1 MQLIFSF
8 FCMPTLVFKIAADYD
23 EVIKLRNEISKL
35 ESQLKKM
42 DVNKSPAAA
51 KALETQLAS
60 ARQQMMGL
68 VTEAAK
74 AGAVMENDLKKK
86 LNSASKASDE
96 LTEEIIKQRKIIRDT
111 QDDVRRLSDE
121 YSKMGKYS
129 PNSKAKLAELNA
141 AKAALNEQ
149 RYSLGELQDQQAR
162 NRLEVRKLTRE
173 YKEFAGGTNNADE
186 IVKSLTDSL
195 KRTAAEI
202 GGLVAI
208 KRFGSDVIEAT
219 GKMQQLQVALS
230 TILQDKSK
238 ADQLIADIVQFA
250 AKTPFNLDDVATGAK
265 QLLAYGSSADN
276 VVNELSMLGDVASG
290 LQIPIGQLIY
300 LYGTL
305 RTQGRAMTVDIRQF
319 AGRGI
324 PIYEELAKVLGV
336 SKDQVGEL
344 VKEGKVGFKEVE
356 QAFKNMTSEGGKFA
370 NLMESSAGTW
380 PQRLSNIED
389 TLFQKMNEF
398 GNKYKEVFEFGIG
411 TAEDLVESLDDMLSV
426 IGGLIAAYGTYKAA
440 LITAAVAQKA
450 VGFVESIRLIGM
462 YRKELGLATAAQ
474 QAFNVAS
481 KSNVYV
487 ALLAALVG
495 IGTAVYMFTKRT
507 NEATA
512 AQETLNSVNKK
523 ADEEFSKQAATV
535 DRLSGVLKSE
545 TSSLDQKKKALSDL
559 QSIIPS
565 YNASLDEEG
574 RLINNNT
581 EAIKSY
587 LTQLEKQIR
596 MKAAQEELEE
606 LYRKK
611 RTQEKQ
617 QKIATENYNEAK
629 SLYNS
634 SVTMTGS
641 ALQNR
646 GINTGVAVFSR
657 NSAVNNQLKDRANKA
672 KKELD
677 SVKKELG
684 ETVSAITELEK
695 EIEKSSLSD
704 KKEAPQSTISKE
716 VENTTQRI
724 KTLKQ
729 EIADLRSGKLQAEA
743 GKTVESAIKAKEKEL
758 QSAEKTLETLT
769 GARNKDVS
777 RENATTSAGG
787 KLSDLERKQAI
798 ERAKEAVDMEN
809 QVEQSRIDA
818 MADGGDKILAQ
829 RELNNK
835 KEMQAID
842 RSKEEYIQ
850 KEIQRQKEIFEATEE
865 LKAKQNPKYKKKS
878 FESSSVTVDTSM
890 FDSIYDN
897 TKNKQVNDRLKDEI
911 EANERYLKNYGT
923 FMQKRQAITDEYTR
937 KISEAT
943 TQGDKDIL
951 QKEMEKALSS
961 LDLEKLKQGINWELV
976 FGDLDKVSKESLN
989 KVKQQLRDFKNS
1001 EEYKNMAVDQKKV
1014 IDEALNNI
1022 QSTLI
1027 DKGGLLADLP
1037 EQLSE
1042 LAKAQEE
1049 LSQAQEEYN
1058 EAMRSGTDAQKEAAT
1073 KKLNDAQKKQ
1083 QNAQTNVQ
1091 KSTDKTT
1098 SNLITLS
1105 NVITQ
1110 LGSNSEMSLSQVG
1123 SLAGDVVDVFT
1134 EAGSKIGG
1142 IIGAAFSLLDAIG
1155 TQGLDGFVGN
1165 IFSSVF
1171 KSVGGIWDTLTFGGF
1186 SKLFGIGGNEK
1197 EVQDTINRL
1206 TDRNEK
1212 LQSAIESL
1220 TEEMKSSKGSEKSV
1234 AEYNKAIKYQEE
1246 YNKNVLAKAQ
1256 ANAGYHSS
1264 HHSWAY
1270 YMGWSESDIQW
1281 IRENVMAEFTGT
1293 NSLWQ
1298 MSPEQMELLRQN
1310 VDLWQKMA
1318 DSGKGGYGNSVV
1330 EALGEYADLAGNLE
1344 ELKEGLFEQLTGMSF
1359 DSMYDSFIDTLMDM
1373 DASAE
1378 DFADNISEYFMR
1390 AMLSDKIGN
1399 MYSQKLEDWW
1409 NRFGE
1414 SMKDGNL
1421 SESERNSLQNEYMGY
1436 VNEALKL
1443 RDELAAATGYDK
1455 TGSSSQ
1461 QSASSRGFGTEM
1473 THEDAGELSG
1483 RFTAVYESNLRIET
1497 AEQQQTV
1504 AITELRGSISA
1515 LTAQAT
1521 GMYNIADET
1530 RTILA
1535 NSYLELQQIRENTED
1550 SAKYLKDIK
1559 ADIAEV
1565 KRNTARL

>member
-1 MQLIFSF
+1 MA
-8 FCMPTLVFKIAADYD
+8 TLYFKVSSDW
-23 EVIKLRNEISKL
+23 EQVVKLRQECERL
-35 ESQLKKM
+35 EAQLKKM

-60 ARQQMMGL
+60 TRQQMMGL

-74 AGAVMENDLKKK
+74 AGAVMEKDFKSNIYNASQSVNDF
-86 LNSASKASDE
+86 
-96 LTEEIIKQRKIIRDT
+96 TQKIIDQKRVVKDVEHDVKRLGDAYKTALKRNPTGAAGLLSEYQSAKKTLDEEKATLFGLT
-111 QDDVRRLSDE
+111 QQQAEARLSVKRLKDE
-121 YSKMGKYS
+121 YAAFKEEAGETVEANEKMS
-129 PNSKAKLAELNA
+129 
-141 AKAALNEQ
+141 
-149 RYSLGELQDQQAR
+149 
-162 NRLEVRKLTRE
+162 V
-173 YKEFAGGTNNADE
+173 
-186 IVKSLTDSL
+186 SLTKVL
-195 KRTAAEI
+195 GII
-202 GGLVAI
+202 GGVTALKNFVTELVNV
-208 KRFGSDVIEAT
+208 RGQF
-219 GKMQQLQVALS
+219 QQLEIAFS
-230 TILQDKSK
+230 TMLKSK
-238 ADQLIADIVQFA
+238 EKADKLMSELVDIA
-250 AKTPFNLDDVATGAK
+250 AKTPFDLQGVASSAK
-265 QLLAYGSSADN
+265 QMIAYGSSAEN
-276 VVNELSMLGDVASG
+276 VGDELVMLGNVAAGVGS
-290 LQIPIGQLIY
+290 QLSEIAY

-305 RTQGRAMTVDIRQF
+305 RTQGRAYAVDIRQF

-336 SKDQVGEL
+336 TKDEVSGL

-356 QAFKNMTSEGGKFA
+356 QAFKNMTSESGIYY
-370 NLMESSAGTW
+370 NLMQEQSKSLTGQLSNLGDALDTMLNEIGKDTQGIASAGISG
-380 PQRLSNIED
+380 LKGLIENYE
-389 TLFQKMNEF
+389 TVGKIL
-398 GNKYKEVFEFGIG
+398 I
-411 TAEDLVESLDDMLSV
+411 
-426 IGGLIAAYGTYKAA
+426 GLIATYGTYKTA
-440 LITAAVAQKA
+440 LIVVRIAQDTLTARMELAILVTKAQMIAQKA
-450 VGFVESIRLIGM
+450 LNTVMKANPYVLVATV
-462 YRKELGLATAAQ
+462 LAGLVATMWAFHDSTTASEKAQ
-474 QAFNVAS
+474 QKFNEEQKNFANLEEERKKKIEELIRV
-481 KSNVYV
+481 
-487 ALLAALVG
+487 
-495 IGTAVYMFTKRT
+495 I
-507 NEATA
+507 
-512 AQETLNSVNKK
+512 QDET
-523 ADEEFSKQAATV
+523 ETEFSKIKAYEELQ
-535 DRLSGVLKSE
+535 RYSP
-545 TSSLDQKKKALSDL
+545 ALSSAYTREQLAVLNLAEANKELNKERDKN
-559 QSIIPS
+559 S
-565 YNASLDEEG
+565 YENILKNIQQWEEKIKSLNASLKNAGQGAPLIASQIESAKANLNKWKSALSEYNRLKKETEENSKPVEVKLMEA
-574 RLINNNT
+574 RSNREQIIREYNIARQILQEEQEKIKNFPFATIPIDVQIRFNNAQAALKGIDGT
-581 EAIKSY
+581 ISGLESQREASEKSY
-587 LTQLEKQIR
+587 QQAYKEA
-596 MKAAQEELEE
+596 KAVYEAKLKAVEDAKKGTESAYKKAVEELEAAEKSYKSLGGVTGDTLAKQENNAKKDAERQKKEQQQLAEE
-606 LYRKK
+606 LLQLRRTNQQEEINLMEEGSEKKRRQIELDYQREIDEIRKQRKK
-611 RTQEKQ
+611 WEDAQ
-617 QKIATENYNEAK
+617 
-629 SLYNS
+629 
-634 SVTMTGS
+634 
-641 ALQNR
+641 
-646 GINTGVAVFSR
+646 
-657 NSAVNNQLKDRANKA
+657 
-672 KKELD
+672 
-677 SVKKELG
+677 
-684 ETVSAITELEK
+684 
-695 EIEKSSLSD
+695 
-704 KKEAPQSTISKE
+704 
-716 VENTTQRI
+716 
-724 KTLKQ
+724 
-729 EIADLRSGKLQAEA
+729 
-743 GKTVESAIKAKEKEL
+743 
-758 QSAEKTLETLT
+758 
-769 GARNKDVS
+769 
-777 RENATTSAGG
+777 GG
-787 KLSDLERKQAI
+787 KLTSEQRDVLGN
-798 ERAKEAVDMEN
+798 RASNAMQSREKGLAEITETEN
-809 QVEQSRIDA
+809 QA
-818 MADGGDKILAQ
+818 A
-829 RELNNK
+829 
-835 KEMQAID
+835 
-842 RSKEEYIQ
+842 
-850 KEIQRQKEIFEATEE
+850 
-865 LKAKQNPKYKKKS
+865 
-878 FESSSVTVDTSM
+878 
-890 FDSIYDN
+890 
-897 TKNKQVNDRLKDEI
+897 I
-911 EANERYLKNYGT
+911 EANERYLKSYGT
-923 FMQKRQAITDEYTR
+923 FMQKRDAIIAEYTR
-937 KISEAT
+937 KISEAA

-951 QKEMEKALSS
+951 QKEMDKALSS
-961 LDLEKLKQGINWELV
+961 LDLEKLKQGINWELI

-1014 IDEALNNI
+1014 IDEALSNI

-1058 EAMRSGTDAQKEAAT
+1058 EAMRSGTDEQKEAAT
-1073 KKLNDAQKKQ
+1073 KKLNDAQKRQ
-1083 QNAQTNVQ
+1083 QNAQVNVQ

-1098 SNLITLS
+1098 SNLVTLS

-1110 LGSNSEMSLSQVG
+1110 LGSNSEISLSQVG
-1123 SLAGDVVDVFT
+1123 DLAGNIVDIFA
-1134 EAGSKIGG
+1134 EESEKLGG

-1155 TQGLDGFVGN
+1155 TQGLDGFTGN

-1281 IRENVMAEFTGT
+1281 IRENVMAEFTST
-1293 NSLWQ
+1293 DSLWQ
-1298 MSPEQMELLRQN
+1298 MSPEQMDLLRQN

-1318 DSGKGGYGNSVV
+1318 DSGKGGYGNAVV
-1330 EALGEYADLAGNLE
+1330 DALGEYADLAGNLE
-1344 ELKEGLFEQLTGMSF
+1344 ELKEGLFEQLTGISF

-1378 DFADNISEYFMR
+1378 DFADNLSEYFMR

-1455 TGSSSQ
+1455 AGSSSQ

-1515 LTAQAT
+1515 LTSQVT
-1521 GMYNIADET
+1521 GLYNIADET

>member
-1 MQLIFSF
+1 MA
-8 FCMPTLVFKIAADYD
+8 TLYFKVSSDW
-23 EVIKLRNEISKL
+23 EQVVKLRQECEKL
-35 ESQLKKM
+35 EAQLKKM

-60 ARQQMMGL
+60 TRQQMMGL

-86 LNSASKASDE
+86 LNSASKASDG

-173 YKEFAGGTNNADE
+173 YKEFASGTNNADE

-398 GNKYKEVFEFGIG
+398 GNKYKDVFEFGIG
-411 TAEDLVESLDDMLSV
+411 TAEDLVESLDDVLSV
-426 IGGLIAAYGTYKAA
+426 MGGLIAAYGSYKAA
-440 LITAAVAQKA
+440 LIAAAVAQKA
-450 VGFVESIRLIGM
+450 VGFIESIRLIGM

-474 QAFNVAS
+474 QTFNLAS

-523 ADEEFSKQAATV
+523 TDEEFSKQAATV
-535 DRLSGVLKSE
+535 DRLSGILKSE
-545 TSSLDQKKKALSDL
+545 TSSIDQKKKALSDL
-559 QSIIPS
+559 QTIIPS
-565 YNASLDEEG
+565 YNASLNEEG

-617 QKIATENYNEAK
+617 QKVATENYNEAK

-646 GINTGVAVFSR
+646 GVNTGVAVFSQ
-657 NSAVNNQLKDRANKA
+657 NSAVNNQLKDSTNKA

-677 SVKKELG
+677 SVNKELG

-704 KKEAPQSTISKE
+704 NKESPQSSISKE
-716 VENTTQRI
+716 VENATIRI

-758 QSAEKTLETLT
+758 QSTEKTLETLT
-769 GARNKDVS
+769 GISYKSENKKVVDS
-777 RENATTSAGG
+777 QQNLSDELLQLIRTNQQNEINLMEEGSEKKRRQIELDYQREIDEIRKQRKKWEDAQGG
-787 KLSDLERKQAI
+787 KLTSEQREVLGS
-798 ERAKEAVDMEN
+798 RASNAMQSREKGLAEITKAEN
-809 QVEQSRIDA
+809 QA
-818 MADGGDKILAQ
+818 A
-829 RELNNK
+829 
-835 KEMQAID
+835 
-842 RSKEEYIQ
+842 
-850 KEIQRQKEIFEATEE
+850 
-865 LKAKQNPKYKKKS
+865 
-878 FESSSVTVDTSM
+878 
-890 FDSIYDN
+890 
-897 TKNKQVNDRLKDEI
+897 I
-911 EANERYLKNYGT
+911 EANERYLKSYGT
-923 FMQKRQAITDEYTR
+923 FMQKRDAIIAEYTR
-937 KISEAT
+937 KISDAA

-951 QKEMEKALSS
+951 QKEMNKALSS
-961 LDLEKLKQGINWELV
+961 LDLEKLKQGINWELI

-1014 IDEALNNI
+1014 IDEALSNI

-1058 EAMRSGTDAQKEAAT
+1058 EAMRSGTDEQKEAAT
-1073 KKLNDAQKKQ
+1073 KKLNDAQKRQ
-1083 QNAQTNVQ
+1083 QNAQVNVQ

-1098 SNLITLS
+1098 SNLVTLS

-1110 LGSNSEMSLSQVG
+1110 LGSNSEISLSQVG
-1123 SLAGDVVDVFT
+1123 DLAGNIVDIFA
-1134 EAGSKIGG
+1134 EESEKLGG

-1155 TQGLDGFVGN
+1155 TQGLDGFVSN

-1281 IRENVMAEFTGT
+1281 IRENVMAEFTST
-1293 NSLWQ
+1293 DSLWQ
-1298 MSPEQMELLRQN
+1298 MSPEQMDLLRQN

-1318 DSGKGGYGNSVV
+1318 DSGKGGYGNAVV
-1330 EALGEYADLAGNLE
+1330 DALGEYADLAGNLE
-1344 ELKEGLFEQLTGMSF
+1344 ELKEGLFEQLTGISF

-1378 DFADNISEYFMR
+1378 DFADNLSEYFMR

-1455 TGSSSQ
+1455 AGSSSQ

-1515 LTAQAT
+1515 LTSQVT
-1521 GMYNIADET
+1521 GLYNIADET

>member
-1 MQLIFSF
+1 
-8 FCMPTLVFKIAADYD
+8 MPKLVFKVSSDYQ
-23 EVIKLRNEISKL
+23 EVIRLRQECEKL
-35 ESQLKKM
+35 EAQLKKM

-60 ARQQMMGL
+60 TRQQMMGL

-149 RYSLGELQDQQAR
+149 RYSLGELRDQQAR

-173 YKEFAGGTNNADE
+173 YKEFASGTNNADE

-202 GGLVAI
+202 GGLVAV

-411 TAEDLVESLDDMLSV
+411 TAEDLVESLDDVLSV
-426 IGGLIAAYGTYKAA
+426 MGGLIAAYGTYKAA

-487 ALLAALVG
+487 TLLAALVG

-523 ADEEFSKQAATV
+523 TDEEFSKQAATV
-535 DRLSGVLKSE
+535 DRLSGILKSE
-545 TSSLDQKKKALSDL
+545 TSSIDQKKKALSDL
-559 QSIIPS
+559 QTIIPS

-617 QKIATENYNEAK
+617 QKVATDNYNEAK

-646 GINTGVAVFSR
+646 GINTSVAVFSQ
-657 NSAVNNQLKDRANKA
+657 NSAVNNQLKDSANKA

-677 SVKKELG
+677 SVNKELG

-704 KKEAPQSTISKE
+704 NKESPQSSISKE
-716 VENTTQRI
+716 VENATKHI

-769 GARNKDVS
+769 GVSHKSENKKVVDNQQNLS
-777 RENATTSAGG
+777 DELLQLIRANQQDEINLMEEGSEKKRRQIELDYQREIDEIRKQRKKWEDAQGG
-787 KLSDLERKQAI
+787 KLTSEQREVLGSRASNAMQSREKGLAAI
-798 ERAKEAVDMEN
+798 TKAEN
-809 QVEQSRIDA
+809 QA
-818 MADGGDKILAQ
+818 A
-829 RELNNK
+829 
-835 KEMQAID
+835 
-842 RSKEEYIQ
+842 
-850 KEIQRQKEIFEATEE
+850 
-865 LKAKQNPKYKKKS
+865 
-878 FESSSVTVDTSM
+878 
-890 FDSIYDN
+890 
-897 TKNKQVNDRLKDEI
+897 I
-911 EANERYLKNYGT
+911 EANERYLKSYGT
-923 FMQKRQAITDEYTR
+923 FLQKRDAIITEYTR
-937 KISEAT
+937 KISEAA

-951 QKEMEKALSS
+951 QKEMDKALSS
-961 LDLEKLKQGINWELV
+961 LDLEKLKQRINWELI
-976 FGDLDKVSKESLN
+976 FGDLEKVSKESLN

-1014 IDEALNNI
+1014 IDEALSNI

-1058 EAMRSGTDAQKEAAT
+1058 EAMRSGTDEQKEAAT
-1073 KKLNDAQKKQ
+1073 KKLNDAQKRQ
-1083 QNAQTNVQ
+1083 QNAQVNVQ

-1098 SNLITLS
+1098 SNLVTLS

-1110 LGSNSEMSLSQVG
+1110 LGSNSEMSLSEIG
-1123 SLAGDVVDVFT
+1123 NLASDVVDVFT

-1155 TQGLDGFVGN
+1155 TQGLDGFIGN

-1171 KSVGGIWDTLTFGGF
+1171 KSAGGIWDTLTFGGF

-1256 ANAGYHSS
+1256 ANAGYHSK

-1293 NSLWQ
+1293 DSLWQ
-1298 MSPEQMELLRQN
+1298 MSPEQMDLLRQN

-1318 DSGKGGYGNSVV
+1318 NSGKGGYGNGVV
-1330 EALGEYADLAGNLE
+1330 DALGEYADLAGNLE
-1344 ELKEGLFEQLTGMSF
+1344 ELKEGLFEQLTGISF

-1378 DFADNISEYFMR
+1378 DFADNLSEYFMR
-1390 AMLSDKIGN
+1390 AILSDKIGN

-1421 SESERNSLQNEYMGY
+1421 NESERNSLQNEYMGY

-1455 TGSSSQ
+1455 AGSSSQ

-1515 LTAQAT
+1515 LTSQVT
-1521 GMYNIADET
+1521 GLYNIADET

-1535 NSYLELQQIRENTED
+1535 NSYLELQQIRENTGEIV
-1550 SAKYLKDIK
+1550 KPIK
-1559 ADIAEV
+1559 QMQADIAEV

>member
-1 MQLIFSF
+1 MA
-8 FCMPTLVFKIAADYD
+8 TLYFKVSSDW
-23 EVIKLRNEISKL
+23 EQVVKLRQECEKL
-35 ESQLKKM
+35 EAQLKKM

-129 PNSKAKLAELNA
+129 PNSKAKLAELNR

-173 YKEFAGGTNNADE
+173 YKEFSSGTNNADE

-208 KRFGSDVIEAT
+208 KKFGSDVIEAT
-219 GKMQQLQVALS
+219 GKMQQLQAALS

-411 TAEDLVESLDDMLSV
+411 TAEDLVESLDDVLSV
-426 IGGLIAAYGTYKAA
+426 MGGLIAAYGTYKAA

-474 QAFNVAS
+474 QAFNLAS

-487 ALLAALVG
+487 TLLAALVG
-495 IGTAVYMFTKRT
+495 IGTAIYMFTKRT

-523 ADEEFSKQAATV
+523 ADEEFSKLAATV

-559 QSIIPS
+559 QAIIPS
-565 YNASLDEEG
+565 YNASLNEEG
-574 RLINNNT
+574 KLINNNT

-611 RTQEKQ
+611 RVQEKQ
-617 QKIATENYNEAK
+617 QKVAMENYNEVK

-646 GINTGVAVFSR
+646 GVNTGVTVFSQ
-657 NSAVNNQLKDRANKA
+657 NSAVNNQLKDSANKA

-677 SVKKELG
+677 SVNKELG

-704 KKEAPQSTISKE
+704 NKESPQSSISKE
-716 VENTTQRI
+716 VENATKRI

-729 EIADLRSGKLQAEA
+729 EISNLRSGKLQAEA

-961 LDLEKLKQGINWELV
+961 LDLEKLKQGINWELI

-1014 IDEALNNI
+1014 IDEALSNI

-1073 KKLNDAQKKQ
+1073 KKLNDAQKRQ
-1083 QNAQTNVQ
+1083 QNAQVNVQ

-1098 SNLITLS
+1098 SNLVTLS

-1110 LGSNSEMSLSQVG
+1110 LGSNSEISLSQVG
-1123 SLAGDVVDVFT
+1123 DLAGNIVDIFA
-1134 EAGSKIGG
+1134 EESEKLGG

-1155 TQGLDGFVGN
+1155 TQGLDGFIGN

-1246 YNKNVLAKAQ
+1246 YNKNVLSKAQ
-1256 ANAGYHSS
+1256 ANAGYHSK

-1293 NSLWQ
+1293 DSLWQ
-1298 MSPEQMELLRQN
+1298 MSPEQMDLLRQN

-1318 DSGKGGYGNSVV
+1318 DSGKGGYGNAVV
-1330 EALGEYADLAGNLE
+1330 DALGEYADLAGNLE
-1344 ELKEGLFEQLTGMSF
+1344 ELKEGLFEQLTGISF

-1378 DFADNISEYFMR
+1378 DFANNLSEYFMR

-1455 TGSSSQ
+1455 AGSSSH

-1497 AEQQQTV
+1497 AEQQQTI
-1504 AITELRGSISA
+1504 AITELRGSIGS
-1515 LTAQAT
+1515 LTSQVT
-1521 GMYNIADET
+1521 GLYNIADET

-1535 NSYLELQQIRENTED
+1535 NSYLELQQIRENTGEIV
-1550 SAKYLKDIK
+1550 KPIK
-1559 ADIAEV
+1559 QMQADIAEV

>member
-1 MQLIFSF
+1 MA
-8 FCMPTLVFKIAADYD
+8 TLYFKVSSDYD
-23 EVIKLRNEISKL
+23 EVIRLRKECEKL
-35 ESQLKKM
+35 EAQLKKM
-42 DVNKSPAAA
+42 DVNKSPAAV

-129 PNSKAKLAELNA
+129 PNSKAKLAELNR

-173 YKEFAGGTNNADE
+173 YKEFSSGTNNADE

-195 KRTAAEI
+195 KRTAVEI

-208 KRFGSDVIEAT
+208 KKFGSDVIEAT

-305 RTQGRAMTVDIRQF
+305 RTQRRAMTVDIRQF

-356 QAFKNMTSEGGKFA
+356 QAFKNMTYEGGKFA

-411 TAEDLVESLDDMLSV
+411 TAEDLVESLDDVLS
-426 IGGLIAAYGTYKAA
+426 IMGGLIAAYGTYKAA

-450 VGFVESIRLIGM
+450 VGFVESIRLIVM

-487 ALLAALVG
+487 ALLATLVG
-495 IGTAVYMFTKRT
+495 IGTAIYMYTKRT
-507 NEATA
+507 NEATV

-559 QSIIPS
+559 QAIIPS

-611 RTQEKQ
+611 RVQEKQ
-617 QKIATENYNEAK
+617 QKVAMENYNEAK

-646 GINTGVAVFSR
+646 GVNTGVTVFSQ
-657 NSAVNNQLKDRANKA
+657 NSAVNNQLKDSANKA

-677 SVKKELG
+677 SVNKELG

-695 EIEKSSLSD
+695 EIEKSSLPD
-704 KKEAPQSTISKE
+704 NKESPQSSISKE
-716 VENTTQRI
+716 VENATIRI

-758 QSAEKTLETLT
+758 QSTEKTLETLT
-769 GARNKDVS
+769 GISYKSENKKVVDS
-777 RENATTSAGG
+777 QQNLSDELSQLIRTNQQNEINLMEEGSEKKRRQIELDYQREIDEIRKQRKKWEDAQGG
-787 KLSDLERKQAI
+787 KLTSEQREVLGS
-798 ERAKEAVDMEN
+798 RASNAMQSREKGLAEITKAEN
-809 QVEQSRIDA
+809 QA
-818 MADGGDKILAQ
+818 A
-829 RELNNK
+829 
-835 KEMQAID
+835 
-842 RSKEEYIQ
+842 
-850 KEIQRQKEIFEATEE
+850 
-865 LKAKQNPKYKKKS
+865 
-878 FESSSVTVDTSM
+878 
-890 FDSIYDN
+890 
-897 TKNKQVNDRLKDEI
+897 I
-911 EANERYLKNYGT
+911 EANERYLKSYGT
-923 FMQKRQAITDEYTR
+923 FMQKRDAIIAEYTR
-937 KISEAT
+937 KISDAA

-951 QKEMEKALSS
+951 QKEMNKALSS
-961 LDLEKLKQGINWELV
+961 LDLEKLKQGINWELI

-989 KVKQQLRDFKNS
+989 KVKQQLRGFKNS

-1014 IDEALNNI
+1014 IDEALSNI

-1058 EAMRSGTDAQKEAAT
+1058 EAMRSGTDEQKEAAT
-1073 KKLNDAQKKQ
+1073 KKLNDAQKRQ
-1083 QNAQTNVQ
+1083 QNAQVNVQ

-1098 SNLITLS
+1098 SNLVTLS

-1110 LGSNSEMSLSQVG
+1110 LGSNSEISLSQVG
-1123 SLAGDVVDVFT
+1123 DLAGNIVDIFA
-1134 EAGSKIGG
+1134 EESEKLGG

-1155 TQGLDGFVGN
+1155 TQGLDGFVSN

-1281 IRENVMAEFTGT
+1281 IRENIMAEFTGT
-1293 NSLWQ
+1293 DSLWQ
-1298 MSPEQMELLRQN
+1298 MSPEQMDLLRQN

-1318 DSGKGGYGNSVV
+1318 NSGKGGYGNSVV
-1330 EALGEYADLAGNLE
+1330 DALGEYADLAGNLE
-1344 ELKEGLFEQLTGMSF
+1344 ELKEGLFEQLTGISF

-1378 DFADNISEYFMR
+1378 DFADNLSEYFMR

-1455 TGSSSQ
+1455 AGSSSQ

-1504 AITELRGSISA
+1504 AITELRGSIGS
-1515 LTAQAT
+1515 LTSQVT
-1521 GMYNIADET
+1521 GLYNIADET

-1535 NSYLELQQIRENTED
+1535 NSYLELQQIRENTEN

-1565 KRNTARL
+1565 KRNTSRL

>member
-1 MQLIFSF
+1 MA
-8 FCMPTLVFKIAADYD
+8 TLYFKVSSDYD
-23 EVIKLRNEISKL
+23 EVIRLRKECEKL
-35 ESQLKKM
+35 EAQLKKM

-129 PNSKAKLAELNA
+129 PNSKAKLAELNR

-173 YKEFAGGTNNADE
+173 YKDFSSGTNNADE

-195 KRTAAEI
+195 KRTAVEI

-208 KRFGSDVIEAT
+208 KKFGSDVIEAT

-356 QAFKNMTSEGGKFA
+356 QTFKNMTSEGGKFA

-411 TAEDLVESLDDMLSV
+411 TAEDLVESLDDVLSV
-426 IGGLIAAYGTYKAA
+426 MGGLIAAYGTYKAA

-487 ALLAALVG
+487 TLLAALVG
-495 IGTAVYMFTKRT
+495 IGTAIYMFTKRT
-507 NEATA
+507 NEATV

-559 QSIIPS
+559 QAIIPS

-611 RTQEKQ
+611 RVQEKQ
-617 QKIATENYNEAK
+617 QKVAMENYNEAK

-646 GINTGVAVFSR
+646 GVNTGVTVFSQ
-657 NSAVNNQLKDRANKA
+657 NSAVNNQLKDSANKA

-677 SVKKELG
+677 SVNKELG

-704 KKEAPQSTISKE
+704 NKESPQSSISKE
-716 VENTTQRI
+716 VKNATKRI

-729 EIADLRSGKLQAEA
+729 EISNLRSGKLQAEA

-878 FESSSVTVDTSM
+878 FDSSSVTVDTSM

-923 FMQKRQAITDEYTR
+923 FLQKRQAITDEYTR

-976 FGDLDKVSKESLN
+976 FGDLEKVSKESLN

-1001 EEYKNMAVDQKKV
+1001 DEYKNMAVDQKKV

-1058 EAMRSGTDAQKEAAT
+1058 ETMRSGTDEQKEAAT
-1073 KKLNDAQKKQ
+1073 KKLNDAQKRQ
-1083 QNAQTNVQ
+1083 QNAQVNVQ

-1098 SNLITLS
+1098 SNLVTLS

-1110 LGSNSEMSLSQVG
+1110 LGSNSEISLSQVG
-1123 SLAGDVVDVFT
+1123 DLAGNIVDIFA
-1134 EAGSKIGG
+1134 EESEKLGG

-1155 TQGLDGFVGN
+1155 TQGLDGFIDN

-1206 TDRNEK
+1206 TNRNEK

-1256 ANAGYHSS
+1256 ANAGYHSK

-1293 NSLWQ
+1293 DSLWQ
-1298 MSPEQMELLRQN
+1298 MSPEQMDLLRQN

-1330 EALGEYADLAGNLE
+1330 DALGEYADLAGNLE
-1344 ELKEGLFEQLTGMSF
+1344 ELKEGLFEQLTGISF

-1378 DFADNISEYFMR
+1378 DFADNLSEYFMR

-1455 TGSSSQ
+1455 AGSSSQ

-1515 LTAQAT
+1515 LTSQVT
-1521 GMYNIADET
+1521 GLYNIADET

-1535 NSYLELQQIRENTED
+1535 NSYLELQQIRENTGEIV
-1550 SAKYLKDIK
+1550 KPIK
-1559 ADIAEV
+1559 QMQADIAEV
-1565 KRNTARL
+1565 KRNTSRL

>member
-1 MQLIFSF
+1 MA
-8 FCMPTLVFKIAADYD
+8 TLYFKVSSDW
-23 EVIKLRNEISKL
+23 EQVVKLRQECERL
-35 ESQLKKM
+35 EAQLKKM
-42 DVNKSPAAA
+42 DVNKSPTAA

-60 ARQQMMGL
+60 TRQQMMGL

-74 AGAVMENDLKKK
+74 AGAMMENDLKKK

-121 YSKMGKYS
+121 YSKMSKYS

-149 RYSLGELQDQQAR
+149 RYSIGELQDQQAR

-173 YKEFAGGTNNADE
+173 YKEFASGTNNADE

-195 KRTAAEI
+195 KRTALEI
-202 GGLVAI
+202 GGLAAI
-208 KRFGSDVIEAT
+208 KKFGSDVIEAT

-238 ADQLIADIVQFA
+238 AEQLIADIVQFA
-250 AKTPFNLDDVATGAK
+250 AKTQFNLDDVATGAK

-411 TAEDLVESLDDMLSV
+411 TAEDLVESLDDVLS
-426 IGGLIAAYGTYKAA
+426 IMGGLIAAYGTYKAA

-450 VGFVESIRLIGM
+450 VGFVESIQLIGM

-487 ALLAALVG
+487 TLLAALVG

-507 NEATA
+507 NEATV

-545 TSSLDQKKKALSDL
+545 TSSIDQKKKALSDL
-559 QSIIPS
+559 QTIIPS

-617 QKIATENYNEAK
+617 QKVATENYNEAK

-646 GINTGVAVFSR
+646 GVNTGVAVFSQ
-657 NSAVNNQLKDRANKA
+657 NSAVNNQLKDSANKA

-677 SVKKELG
+677 SVNKELG
-684 ETVSAITELEK
+684 ETVSAIKELEK

-704 KKEAPQSTISKE
+704 KKEAQHSTISEE
-716 VENTTQRI
+716 VENATIRI

-769 GARNKDVS
+769 GVSHKSENKKVVDNQQNLS
-777 RENATTSAGG
+777 DELLQLIRANQQEEINLMEEGSEKKRRQIELDYQREIDEIRKQRKKWEDAQGG
-787 KLSDLERKQAI
+787 KLTAEQREVLGS
-798 ERAKEAVDMEN
+798 RASNAMTSREKGLAEITETEN
-809 QVEQSRIDA
+809 QA
-818 MADGGDKILAQ
+818 A
-829 RELNNK
+829 
-835 KEMQAID
+835 
-842 RSKEEYIQ
+842 
-850 KEIQRQKEIFEATEE
+850 
-865 LKAKQNPKYKKKS
+865 
-878 FESSSVTVDTSM
+878 
-890 FDSIYDN
+890 
-897 TKNKQVNDRLKDEI
+897 I
-911 EANERYLKNYGT
+911 EANERYLKSYGT
-923 FMQKRQAITDEYTR
+923 FLQKRDAIIAEYTR

-951 QKEMEKALSS
+951 QKEMDKALSS

-1014 IDEALNNI
+1014 IDEALNKI

-1058 EAMRSGTDAQKEAAT
+1058 EAMRSGTDEQKEAAT
-1073 KKLNDAQKKQ
+1073 KKLNDAQKRQ
-1083 QNAQTNVQ
+1083 QNAQVNVQ

-1098 SNLITLS
+1098 SNLVTLS

-1110 LGSNSEMSLSQVG
+1110 LGSNSEISLSQVG
-1123 SLAGDVVDVFT
+1123 DLAGNIVDIFA
-1134 EAGSKIGG
+1134 EESEKLGG

-1246 YNKNVLAKAQ
+1246 YNKNVLSKAQ
-1256 ANAGYHSS
+1256 ANAGYHSK

-1293 NSLWQ
+1293 DSLWQ
-1298 MSPEQMELLRQN
+1298 MSPEQMDLLRQN

-1330 EALGEYADLAGNLE
+1330 DALGEYADLAGNLE
-1344 ELKEGLFEQLTGMSF
+1344 ELKEGLFEQLTGISF

-1378 DFADNISEYFMR
+1378 DFADNLSEYFMR

-1455 TGSSSQ
+1455 AGSSSK

-1483 RFTAVYESNLRIET
+1483 RFTAVYESNLRVET

-1504 AITELRGSISA
+1504 AITELRGSIGS
-1515 LTAQAT
+1515 LTSQVT
-1521 GMYNIADET
+1521 GLYNIADET

-1535 NSYLELQQIRENTED
+1535 NSYLELQQIRENTGEIV
-1550 SAKYLKDIK
+1550 KPIK
-1559 ADIAEV
+1559 QMQADIAEV

>member
-1 MQLIFSF
+1 
-8 FCMPTLVFKIAADYD
+8 MPKLVFKVSSDYQ
-23 EVIKLRNEISKL
+23 EVIRLRQECEKL
-35 ESQLKKM
+35 EAQLKKM

-60 ARQQMMGL
+60 TRQQMMGL

-149 RYSLGELQDQQAR
+149 RYSLGELRDQQAR

-173 YKEFAGGTNNADE
+173 YKEFASGTNNADE

-202 GGLVAI
+202 GGLVAV

-344 VKEGKVGFKEVE
+344 VKEGKVGFKEIE

-411 TAEDLVESLDDMLSV
+411 TAEDLVESLDDVLSV
-426 IGGLIAAYGTYKAA
+426 MGGLIAAYGTYKAA

-487 ALLAALVG
+487 TLLAALVG

-523 ADEEFSKQAATV
+523 TDEEFSKQAATV
-535 DRLSGVLKSE
+535 DRLSGILKSE
-545 TSSLDQKKKALSDL
+545 TSSIDQKKKALSDL
-559 QSIIPS
+559 QTIIPS

-617 QKIATENYNEAK
+617 QKVATDNYNEAK

-646 GINTGVAVFSR
+646 GINTSVAVFSQ
-657 NSAVNNQLKDRANKA
+657 NSAVNNQLKDSANKA

-677 SVKKELG
+677 SVNKELG

-704 KKEAPQSTISKE
+704 NKESPQSSISKE
-716 VENTTQRI
+716 VENATKHI

-769 GARNKDVS
+769 GVSHKSENKKVVDNQQNLS
-777 RENATTSAGG
+777 DELLQLIRANQQDEINLMEEGSEKKRRQIELDYQREIDEIRKQRKKWEDAQGG
-787 KLSDLERKQAI
+787 KLTSEQREVLGSRASNAMQSREKGLAAI
-798 ERAKEAVDMEN
+798 TKAEN
-809 QVEQSRIDA
+809 QA
-818 MADGGDKILAQ
+818 A
-829 RELNNK
+829 
-835 KEMQAID
+835 
-842 RSKEEYIQ
+842 
-850 KEIQRQKEIFEATEE
+850 
-865 LKAKQNPKYKKKS
+865 
-878 FESSSVTVDTSM
+878 
-890 FDSIYDN
+890 
-897 TKNKQVNDRLKDEI
+897 I
-911 EANERYLKNYGT
+911 EANERYLKSYGT
-923 FMQKRQAITDEYTR
+923 FLQKRDAIITEYTR
-937 KISEAT
+937 KISEAA

-951 QKEMEKALSS
+951 QKEMDKALSS
-961 LDLEKLKQGINWELV
+961 LDLEKLKQRINWELI
-976 FGDLDKVSKESLN
+976 FGDLEKVSKESLN
-989 KVKQQLRDFKNS
+989 KVKQQLRDFNNS

-1014 IDEALNNI
+1014 IDEALSNI

-1058 EAMRSGTDAQKEAAT
+1058 EAMRSGTDEQKEAAT
-1073 KKLNDAQKKQ
+1073 KKLNDAQKRQ
-1083 QNAQTNVQ
+1083 QNAQVNVQ

-1098 SNLITLS
+1098 SNLVTLS

-1110 LGSNSEMSLSQVG
+1110 LGSNSEMSLSEIG
-1123 SLAGDVVDVFT
+1123 NLASDVVDVFT

-1155 TQGLDGFVGN
+1155 TQGLDGFIGN

-1171 KSVGGIWDTLTFGGF
+1171 KSAGGIWDTLTFGGF

-1256 ANAGYHSS
+1256 ANAGYHSK

-1293 NSLWQ
+1293 DSLWQ
-1298 MSPEQMELLRQN
+1298 MSPEQMDLLRQN

-1318 DSGKGGYGNSVV
+1318 NSGKGGYGNGVV
-1330 EALGEYADLAGNLE
+1330 DALGEYADLAGNLE
-1344 ELKEGLFEQLTGMSF
+1344 ELKEGLFEQLTGISF

-1378 DFADNISEYFMR
+1378 DFADNLSEYFMR
-1390 AMLSDKIGN
+1390 AILSDKIGN

-1421 SESERNSLQNEYMGY
+1421 NESERNSLQNEYMGY

-1455 TGSSSQ
+1455 AGSSSQ

-1515 LTAQAT
+1515 LTSQVT
-1521 GMYNIADET
+1521 GLYNIADET

-1535 NSYLELQQIRENTED
+1535 NSYLELQQIRENTGEIV
-1550 SAKYLKDIK
+1550 KPIK
-1559 ADIAEV
+1559 QMQADIAEV

>member
-1 MQLIFSF
+1 MA
-8 FCMPTLVFKIAADYD
+8 TLVFRVSSDW
-23 EVIKLRNEISKL
+23 EQVVKLRQECEKL
-35 ESQLKKM
+35 EAQLKKM

-51 KALETQLAS
+51 RALETQLAS

-74 AGAVMENDLKKK
+74 VGATMERDFKNGIY
-86 LNSASKASDE
+86 SASQTVNNLSANITSQRGVIRQLQNE
-96 LTEEIIKQRKIIRDT
+96 LTLLKEKYRETVKSGGNTSGMSEQIKAQTDKLREQKDILFGLT
-111 QDDVRRLSDE
+111 QQQAEARLSVKRLKDE
-121 YSKMGKYS
+121 YAAFKEEAGETVEANEKMS
-129 PNSKAKLAELNA
+129 
-141 AKAALNEQ
+141 
-149 RYSLGELQDQQAR
+149 
-162 NRLEVRKLTRE
+162 V
-173 YKEFAGGTNNADE
+173 
-186 IVKSLTDSL
+186 SLTKVL
-195 KRTAAEI
+195 GVI
-202 GGLVAI
+202 GGVTALKNFATELVNV
-208 KRFGSDVIEAT
+208 RGQF
-219 GKMQQLQVALS
+219 QQLEIAFS
-230 TILQDKSK
+230 TMLKSK
-238 ADQLIADIVQFA
+238 EKADKLMSELVDIA
-250 AKTPFNLDDVATGAK
+250 AKTPFDLQGVASSAK
-265 QLLAYGSSADN
+265 QMIAYGSSAEN
-276 VVNELSMLGDVASG
+276 VGDELVMLGNVAAGVGS
-290 LQIPIGQLIY
+290 QLSEIAY

-305 RTQGRAMTVDIRQF
+305 RTQGRAYAVDIRQF

-336 SKDQVGEL
+336 TKDEVSGL

-356 QAFKNMTSEGGKFA
+356 QAFKNMTSESGIYY
-370 NLMESSAGTW
+370 NLMQEQSKSLTGQLSNLGDAWDTMLNEIGKDTQGIASAGISG
-380 PQRLSNIED
+380 LKGLIENYE
-389 TLFQKMNEF
+389 TVGKIL
-398 GNKYKEVFEFGIG
+398 I
-411 TAEDLVESLDDMLSV
+411 
-426 IGGLIAAYGTYKAA
+426 GLIATYGTYKTA
-440 LITAAVAQKA
+440 LIVVRIAQDTLTARMELAILVTKAQMIAQKA
-450 VGFVESIRLIGM
+450 LNTVMKANPYVLVATV
-462 YRKELGLATAAQ
+462 LAGLVATMWAFHDSTTASEKAQ
-474 QAFNVAS
+474 QKFNEEQKNFANLEEERKKKIEELIRV
-481 KSNVYV
+481 
-487 ALLAALVG
+487 
-495 IGTAVYMFTKRT
+495 I
-507 NEATA
+507 
-512 AQETLNSVNKK
+512 QDET
-523 ADEEFSKQAATV
+523 ETEFSKIKAYEELQ
-535 DRLSGVLKSE
+535 RYSP
-545 TSSLDQKKKALSDL
+545 ALSSAYTREQLAVLNLAEANKELNKERDKN
-559 QSIIPS
+559 S
-565 YNASLDEEG
+565 YENILKNIQQWEEKIKSLNASLKNAGQGAPLIASQIESAKANLNKWKSALSEYNRLKKETEENSKPVEVKLMEA
-574 RLINNNT
+574 RSNREQIIREYNIARQILQEEQEKIKNFPFATIPIDVQIRFNNAQAALKGIDGT
-581 EAIKSY
+581 ISGLESQREASEKSY
-587 LTQLEKQIR
+587 QQAYKEA
-596 MKAAQEELEE
+596 KAVYEAKLKAVEDAKKGTESAYKKAVEELEAAE
-606 LYRKK
+606 KSYKSLGGVTGDNLTKQENNAKKDAERKK
-611 RTQEKQ
+611 KEQQQVAEELLQLRRTNQQEE
-617 QKIATENYNEAK
+617 INLMEE
-629 SLYNS
+629 
-634 SVTMTGS
+634 GS
-641 ALQNR
+641 E
-646 GINTGVAVFSR
+646 
-657 NSAVNNQLKDRANKA
+657 
-672 KKELD
+672 KKRRQIELD
-677 SVKKELG
+677 YQREIDEIRKQRKKWED
-684 ETVSAITELEK
+684 A
-695 EIEKSSLSD
+695 
-704 KKEAPQSTISKE
+704 Q
-716 VENTTQRI
+716 
-724 KTLKQ
+724 
-729 EIADLRSGKLQAEA
+729 
-743 GKTVESAIKAKEKEL
+743 
-758 QSAEKTLETLT
+758 
-769 GARNKDVS
+769 
-777 RENATTSAGG
+777 GG
-787 KLSDLERKQAI
+787 KLTSEQREVLGS
-798 ERAKEAVDMEN
+798 RASNVMQSREKGLAEITKAEN
-809 QVEQSRIDA
+809 QA
-818 MADGGDKILAQ
+818 A
-829 RELNNK
+829 
-835 KEMQAID
+835 
-842 RSKEEYIQ
+842 
-850 KEIQRQKEIFEATEE
+850 
-865 LKAKQNPKYKKKS
+865 
-878 FESSSVTVDTSM
+878 
-890 FDSIYDN
+890 
-897 TKNKQVNDRLKDEI
+897 I
-911 EANERYLKNYGT
+911 EANERYLKSYGT
-923 FMQKRQAITDEYTR
+923 FMQKRDAIIAEYTR
-937 KISEAT
+937 KISEAA
-943 TQGDKDIL
+943 TQGDKGIL
-951 QKEMEKALSS
+951 QKEMDKALSS
-961 LDLEKLKQGINWELV
+961 LDLEKLKQGINWELI

-1014 IDEALNNI
+1014 IDEALSNI

-1049 LSQAQEEYN
+1049 LAKAQEEYN
-1058 EAMRSGTDAQKEAAT
+1058 EAMRSGTDEQKEAAT
-1073 KKLNDAQKKQ
+1073 KKLNDAQKRQ
-1083 QNAQTNVQ
+1083 QNAQVNVQ

-1098 SNLITLS
+1098 SNLVTLS

-1110 LGSNSEMSLSQVG
+1110 LGSNSEISLSQVG
-1123 SLAGDVVDVFT
+1123 DLAGNIVDIFA
-1134 EAGSKIGG
+1134 EESEKLGG

-1155 TQGLDGFVGN
+1155 TQGLDGFVSN

-1246 YNKNVLAKAQ
+1246 YNKNVLAKAE

-1293 NSLWQ
+1293 DSLWQ
-1298 MSPEQMELLRQN
+1298 MSPEQMDLLRQN

-1330 EALGEYADLAGNLE
+1330 DALGEYADLAGNLE
-1344 ELKEGLFEQLTGMSF
+1344 ELKEGLFEQLTGISF

-1378 DFADNISEYFMR
+1378 DFADNLSEYFMR

-1414 SMKDGNL
+1414 SMKDGNM

-1455 TGSSSQ
+1455 AGSSSQ

-1535 NSYLELQQIRENTED
+1535 NSYLELQQIRENTGEIV
-1550 SAKYLKDIK
+1550 KPIK
-1559 ADIAEV
+1559 QMQADIAEV

>member
-1 MQLIFSF
+1 MA
-8 FCMPTLVFKIAADYD
+8 TLYFKVSSDYD
-23 EVIKLRNEISKL
+23 EVIRLRKECEKL
-35 ESQLKKM
+35 EAQLKKM

-129 PNSKAKLAELNA
+129 PNSKAKLAELNR

-173 YKEFAGGTNNADE
+173 YKDFSSGTNNADE

-195 KRTAAEI
+195 KRTAVEI

-208 KRFGSDVIEAT
+208 KKFGSDVIEAT

-356 QAFKNMTSEGGKFA
+356 QTFKNMTSEGGKFA

-411 TAEDLVESLDDMLSV
+411 TAEDLVESLDDVLSV
-426 IGGLIAAYGTYKAA
+426 MGGLIAAYGTYKAA

-487 ALLAALVG
+487 TLLAALVG
-495 IGTAVYMFTKRT
+495 IGTAIYMFTKRT
-507 NEATA
+507 NEATV

-559 QSIIPS
+559 QAIIPS

-611 RTQEKQ
+611 RVQEKQ
-617 QKIATENYNEAK
+617 QKVAMENYNEAK

-646 GINTGVAVFSR
+646 GVNTGVTVFSQ
-657 NSAVNNQLKDRANKA
+657 NSAVNNQLKDSANKA

-677 SVKKELG
+677 SVNKELG

-704 KKEAPQSTISKE
+704 NKESPQSSISKE
-716 VENTTQRI
+716 VKNATKRI

-729 EIADLRSGKLQAEA
+729 EISNLRSGKLQAEA

-878 FESSSVTVDTSM
+878 FDSSSVTVDTSM

-923 FMQKRQAITDEYTR
+923 FLQKRQAITDEYTR

-976 FGDLDKVSKESLN
+976 FGDLEKVSKESLN

-1001 EEYKNMAVDQKKV
+1001 DEYKNMAVDQKKV

-1058 EAMRSGTDAQKEAAT
+1058 ETMRSGTDEQKEAAT
-1073 KKLNDAQKKQ
+1073 KKLNDAQKRQ
-1083 QNAQTNVQ
+1083 QNAQVNVQ

-1098 SNLITLS
+1098 SNLVTLS

-1256 ANAGYHSS
+1256 ANAGYHSK

-1293 NSLWQ
+1293 DSLWQ
-1298 MSPEQMELLRQN
+1298 MSPEQMDLLRQN

-1330 EALGEYADLAGNLE
+1330 DALGEYADLAGNLE
-1344 ELKEGLFEQLTGMSF
+1344 ELKEGLFEQLTGISF

-1378 DFADNISEYFMR
+1378 DFADNLSEYFMR

-1455 TGSSSQ
+1455 AGSSSQ

-1515 LTAQAT
+1515 LTSQVT
-1521 GMYNIADET
+1521 GLYNIADET

-1535 NSYLELQQIRENTED
+1535 NSYLELQQIRENTGEIV
-1550 SAKYLKDIK
+1550 KPIK
-1559 ADIAEV
+1559 QMQADIAEV
-1565 KRNTARL
+1565 KRNTSRL

>member
-1 MQLIFSF
+1 M
-8 FCMPTLVFKIAADYD
+8 
-23 EVIKLRNEISKL
+23 
-35 ESQLKKM
+35 
-42 DVNKSPAAA
+42 
-51 KALETQLAS
+51 
-60 ARQQMMGL
+60 
-68 VTEAAK
+68 
-74 AGAVMENDLKKK
+74 
-86 LNSASKASDE
+86 
-96 LTEEIIKQRKIIRDT
+96 
-111 QDDVRRLSDE
+111 
-121 YSKMGKYS
+121 
-129 PNSKAKLAELNA
+129 
-141 AKAALNEQ
+141 
-149 RYSLGELQDQQAR
+149 
-162 NRLEVRKLTRE
+162 
-173 YKEFAGGTNNADE
+173 
-186 IVKSLTDSL
+186 
-195 KRTAAEI
+195 
-202 GGLVAI
+202 
-208 KRFGSDVIEAT
+208 
-219 GKMQQLQVALS
+219 
-230 TILQDKSK
+230 
-238 ADQLIADIVQFA
+238 
-250 AKTPFNLDDVATGAK
+250 
-265 QLLAYGSSADN
+265 
-276 VVNELSMLGDVASG
+276 
-290 LQIPIGQLIY
+290 
-300 LYGTL
+300 
-305 RTQGRAMTVDIRQF
+305 
-319 AGRGI
+319 
-324 PIYEELAKVLGV
+324 
-336 SKDQVGEL
+336 
-344 VKEGKVGFKEVE
+344 
-356 QAFKNMTSEGGKFA
+356 
-370 NLMESSAGTW
+370 
-380 PQRLSNIED
+380 
-389 TLFQKMNEF
+389 
-398 GNKYKEVFEFGIG
+398 
-411 TAEDLVESLDDMLSV
+411 
-426 IGGLIAAYGTYKAA
+426 
-440 LITAAVAQKA
+440 ITAAVAQKA

-474 QAFNVAS
+474 QAFNLAS

-487 ALLAALVG
+487 TLLAALVG
-495 IGTAVYMFTKRT
+495 IGTAIYMFTKRT

-523 ADEEFSKQAATV
+523 TDEEFSKQAATV
-535 DRLSGVLKSE
+535 DRLSGILKSE
-545 TSSLDQKKKALSDL
+545 TSSIDQKKKALSDL
-559 QSIIPS
+559 QTIIPS
-565 YNASLDEEG
+565 YNASLNEEG

-617 QKIATENYNEAK
+617 QKVATENYNEAK

-646 GINTGVAVFSR
+646 GVNTGVAVFSQ
-657 NSAVNNQLKDRANKA
+657 NSAVNNQLKDSTNKA

-677 SVKKELG
+677 SVNKELG

-704 KKEAPQSTISKE
+704 NKESPQSSISKE
-716 VENTTQRI
+716 VENATIRI

-758 QSAEKTLETLT
+758 QSTEKTLETLT
-769 GARNKDVS
+769 GISYKSENKKVVDS
-777 RENATTSAGG
+777 QQNLSDELLQLIRTNQQNEINLMEEGSEKKRRQIELDYQREIDEIRKQRKKWEDAQGG
-787 KLSDLERKQAI
+787 KLTSEQREVLGS
-798 ERAKEAVDMEN
+798 RASNAMQSREKGLVEITKAEN
-809 QVEQSRIDA
+809 QA
-818 MADGGDKILAQ
+818 A
-829 RELNNK
+829 
-835 KEMQAID
+835 
-842 RSKEEYIQ
+842 
-850 KEIQRQKEIFEATEE
+850 
-865 LKAKQNPKYKKKS
+865 
-878 FESSSVTVDTSM
+878 
-890 FDSIYDN
+890 
-897 TKNKQVNDRLKDEI
+897 I
-911 EANERYLKNYGT
+911 EANERYLKSYGT
-923 FMQKRQAITDEYTR
+923 FMQKRDAIIAEYTR

-951 QKEMEKALSS
+951 QKEMDKALSS
-961 LDLEKLKQGINWELV
+961 LDLEKLKQGINWELI
-976 FGDLDKVSKESLN
+976 FGDLDKVSKKSLN
-989 KVKQQLRDFKNS
+989 KVKQQLREFKNS
-1001 EEYKNMAVDQKKV
+1001 DEYKNMAVDQKKV
-1014 IDEALNNI
+1014 VDEALSNI

-1058 EAMRSGTDAQKEAAT
+1058 EAMRSGTDEQKEAAT
-1073 KKLNDAQKKQ
+1073 KKLNDAQKRQ
-1083 QNAQTNVQ
+1083 QNAQVNVQ

-1098 SNLITLS
+1098 SNLVTLS

-1110 LGSNSEMSLSQVG
+1110 LGSNSEISLSQVG
-1123 SLAGDVVDVFT
+1123 DLAGNIVDIFA
-1134 EAGSKIGG
+1134 EESEKLGG

-1155 TQGLDGFVGN
+1155 TQGLDGFIGN

-1256 ANAGYHSS
+1256 ANAGYHSK

-1281 IRENVMAEFTGT
+1281 IRENVMAEFTST
-1293 NSLWQ
+1293 DSLWQ
-1298 MSPEQMELLRQN
+1298 MSPEQMDLLRQN

-1318 DSGKGGYGNSVV
+1318 DSGKGGYGNAVV
-1330 EALGEYADLAGNLE
+1330 DALGEYADLAGNLE
-1344 ELKEGLFEQLTGMSF
+1344 ELKEGLFEQLTGISF

-1378 DFADNISEYFMR
+1378 DFADNLSEYFMR

-1455 TGSSSQ
+1455 AGSSSQ

-1515 LTAQAT
+1515 LTSQVT
-1521 GMYNIADET
+1521 GLYNIADET

>member
-1 MQLIFSF
+1 MN
-8 FCMPTLVFKIAADYD
+8 A
-23 EVIKLRNEISKL
+23 EI
-35 ESQLKKM
+35 
-42 DVNKSPAAA
+42 N
-51 KALETQLAS
+51 
-60 ARQQMMGL
+60 
-68 VTEAAK
+68 
-74 AGAVMENDLKKK
+74 K
-86 LNSASKASDE
+86 LN
-96 LTEEIIKQRKIIRDT
+96 
-111 QDDVRRLSDE
+111 
-121 YSKMGKYS
+121 
-129 PNSKAKLAELNA
+129 
-141 AKAALNEQ
+141 
-149 RYSLGELQDQQAR
+149 
-162 NRLEVRKLTRE
+162 
-173 YKEFAGGTNNADE
+173 
-186 IVKSLTDSL
+186 
-195 KRTAAEI
+195 
-202 GGLVAI
+202 
-208 KRFGSDVIEAT
+208 
-219 GKMQQLQVALS
+219 
-230 TILQDKSK
+230 
-238 ADQLIADIVQFA
+238 
-250 AKTPFNLDDVATGAK
+250 
-265 QLLAYGSSADN
+265 
-276 VVNELSMLGDVASG
+276 
-290 LQIPIGQLIY
+290 
-300 LYGTL
+300 
-305 RTQGRAMTVDIRQF
+305 
-319 AGRGI
+319 
-324 PIYEELAKVLGV
+324 
-336 SKDQVGEL
+336 
-344 VKEGKVGFKEVE
+344 
-356 QAFKNMTSEGGKFA
+356 
-370 NLMESSAGTW
+370 
-380 PQRLSNIED
+380 
-389 TLFQKMNEF
+389 
-398 GNKYKEVFEFGIG
+398 
-411 TAEDLVESLDDMLSV
+411 
-426 IGGLIAAYGTYKAA
+426 
-440 LITAAVAQKA
+440 
-450 VGFVESIRLIGM
+450 
-462 YRKELGLATAAQ
+462 
-474 QAFNVAS
+474 
-481 KSNVYV
+481 
-487 ALLAALVG
+487 
-495 IGTAVYMFTKRT
+495 
-507 NEATA
+507 
-512 AQETLNSVNKK
+512 
-523 ADEEFSKQAATV
+523 
-535 DRLSGVLKSE
+535 
-545 TSSLDQKKKALSDL
+545 
-559 QSIIPS
+559 
-565 YNASLDEEG
+565 
-574 RLINNNT
+574 
-581 EAIKSY
+581 EAIKSASQSGAG
-587 LTQLEKQIR
+587 LSIQSLVNEKNNLI
-596 MKAAQEELEE
+596 
-606 LYRKK
+606 
-611 RTQEKQ
+611 KQ
-617 QKIATENYNEAK
+617 
-629 SLYNS
+629 
-634 SVTMTGS
+634 
-641 ALQNR
+641 R
-646 GINTGVAVFSR
+646 
-657 NSAVNNQLKDRANKA
+657 D
-672 KKELD
+672 
-677 SVKKELG
+677 
-684 ETVSAITELEK
+684 
-695 EIEKSSLSD
+695 
-704 KKEAPQSTISKE
+704 
-716 VENTTQRI
+716 
-724 KTLKQ
+724 LKQ
-729 EIADLRSGKLQAEA
+729 EEVNKKRHDEILSDLSGYSNEQLQKEVDVRERLMKRLENAQKLGNSVKNGKILNGILPGIKTNEQLQAE
-743 GKTVESAIKAKEKEL
+743 
-758 QSAEKTLETLT
+758 
-769 GARNKDVS
+769 
-777 RENATTSAGG
+777 
-787 KLSDLERKQAI
+787 KQAI
-798 ERAKEAVDMEN
+798 ER
-809 QVEQSRIDA
+809 
-818 MADGGDKILAQ
+818 
-829 RELNNK
+829 ELNNRGKTNDETKNKKYWEDKK
-835 KEMQAID
+835 KEAEAARDALDVSEKNSEEWNRYTQQIQEAQSQIEKYSD
-842 RSKEEYIQ
+842 SSTILKDAERQKKEQQQLAEELLQIRRTNQQNEINLMEDGAEKKRRQIELDYQ
-850 KEIQRQKEIFEATEE
+850 KEIDEIKKQRQKWEDTQGGKLTSEQRDVLGNRASNAMQSREKGLAAITDTENQ
-865 LKAKQNPKYKKKS
+865 AA
-878 FESSSVTVDTSM
+878 
-890 FDSIYDN
+890 
-897 TKNKQVNDRLKDEI
+897 I

-961 LDLEKLKQGINWELV
+961 LDLEKLRQGINWELV

-1001 EEYKNMAVDQKKV
+1001 DEYKNMAVDQKKV

-1049 LSQAQEEYN
+1049 LAQAQEEYN
-1058 EAMRSGTDAQKEAAT
+1058 EAMKNGTDAQKEAAT

-1098 SNLITLS
+1098 SNLISLS

-1110 LGSNSEMSLSQVG
+1110 LGSNSEISLSQIG
-1123 SLAGDVVDVFT
+1123 NLAGDVIDVFT

-1155 TQGLDGFVGN
+1155 TQGLDGFIGN

-1246 YNKNVLAKAQ
+1246 YNKNVLSKAQ
-1256 ANAGYHSS
+1256 ANAGYHSK

-1293 NSLWQ
+1293 DSLWQ
-1298 MSPEQMELLRQN
+1298 MSPEQMDLLRQN

-1330 EALGEYADLAGNLE
+1330 DALGEYADLAGNLE
-1344 ELKEGLFEQLTGMSF
+1344 ELKEGLFEQLTGISF

-1378 DFADNISEYFMR
+1378 DFADNLSEYFMR

-1455 TGSSSQ
+1455 AGSSSQ

-1504 AITELRGSISA
+1504 AITELRGSISS
-1515 LTAQAT
+1515 LIVQAN
-1521 GMYNIADET
+1521 GLYNIADET

-1565 KRNTARL
+1565 KHNTARL

>member
-1 MQLIFSF
+1 MA
-8 FCMPTLVFKIAADYD
+8 TLYFKVSSDYQ
-23 EVIKLRNEISKL
+23 EVIRLRQECEKL
-35 ESQLKKM
+35 EAQLKKM
-42 DVNKSPAAA
+42 DVTKYPTAA

-129 PNSKAKLAELNA
+129 PNSKAKLAELNR

-173 YKEFAGGTNNADE
+173 YKEFSSGTNNADE

-208 KRFGSDVIEAT
+208 KKFGSDVIEAT

-411 TAEDLVESLDDMLSV
+411 TAEDLMESLDDVLSV
-426 IGGLIAAYGTYKAA
+426 MGGLIAAYGTYKAA

-474 QAFNVAS
+474 QAFNLAS

-487 ALLAALVG
+487 TLLAALVG
-495 IGTAVYMFTKRT
+495 IGTAIYMFTKRT

-523 ADEEFSKQAATV
+523 TDEEFSKQAATV
-535 DRLSGVLKSE
+535 DRLSGILKSE
-545 TSSLDQKKKALSDL
+545 TSSIDQKKKALSDL
-559 QSIIPS
+559 QTIIPS
-565 YNASLDEEG
+565 YNASLNEEG

-617 QKIATENYNEAK
+617 QKVATENYNEAK

-646 GINTGVAVFSR
+646 GVNTGVAVFSQ
-657 NSAVNNQLKDRANKA
+657 NSAVNNQLKDSTNKA

-677 SVKKELG
+677 SVNKELG

-704 KKEAPQSTISKE
+704 NKESPQSSISKE
-716 VENTTQRI
+716 VENATIRI

-758 QSAEKTLETLT
+758 QSTEKTLETLT
-769 GARNKDVS
+769 GISYKSENKKVVDS
-777 RENATTSAGG
+777 QQNLSDELLQLIRTNQQNEINLMEEGSEKKRRQIELDYQREIDEIRKQRKKWEDAQGG
-787 KLSDLERKQAI
+787 KLTSEQREVLGS
-798 ERAKEAVDMEN
+798 RASNAMQSREKGLVEITKAEN
-809 QVEQSRIDA
+809 QA
-818 MADGGDKILAQ
+818 A
-829 RELNNK
+829 
-835 KEMQAID
+835 
-842 RSKEEYIQ
+842 
-850 KEIQRQKEIFEATEE
+850 
-865 LKAKQNPKYKKKS
+865 
-878 FESSSVTVDTSM
+878 
-890 FDSIYDN
+890 
-897 TKNKQVNDRLKDEI
+897 I
-911 EANERYLKNYGT
+911 EANERYLKSYGT
-923 FMQKRQAITDEYTR
+923 FMQKRDVIIAEYTR
-937 KISEAT
+937 KISDAA

-951 QKEMEKALSS
+951 QKEMNKALSS
-961 LDLEKLKQGINWELV
+961 LDLEKLKQGINWELI

-989 KVKQQLRDFKNS
+989 KVKQQLREFKNS
-1001 EEYKNMAVDQKKV
+1001 DEYKNMAVDQKKV
-1014 IDEALNNI
+1014 IDEALSNI

-1058 EAMRSGTDAQKEAAT
+1058 EAMRSGTDEQKEAAT
-1073 KKLNDAQKKQ
+1073 KKLNDAQKRQ
-1083 QNAQTNVQ
+1083 QNAQVNVQ

-1098 SNLITLS
+1098 SNLVTLS

-1110 LGSNSEMSLSQVG
+1110 LGSNSEISLSQVG
-1123 SLAGDVVDVFT
+1123 DLAGNIVDIFA
-1134 EAGSKIGG
+1134 EESEKLGG

-1246 YNKNVLAKAQ
+1246 YNKNVLSKAQ
-1256 ANAGYHSS
+1256 ANAGYHSK

-1293 NSLWQ
+1293 DSLWQ
-1298 MSPEQMELLRQN
+1298 MSPEQMDLLRQN

-1330 EALGEYADLAGNLE
+1330 DALGEYADLAGNLE
-1344 ELKEGLFEQLTGMSF
+1344 ELKEGLFEQLTGISF

-1378 DFADNISEYFMR
+1378 DFADNLSEYFMR

-1455 TGSSSQ
+1455 AGSSSK

-1483 RFTAVYESNLRIET
+1483 RFTAVYESNLRVET

-1504 AITELRGSISA
+1504 AITELRGSIGS
-1515 LTAQAT
+1515 LTSQVT
-1521 GMYNIADET
+1521 GLYNIADET

-1535 NSYLELQQIRENTED
+1535 NSYLELQQIRENTGEIV
-1550 SAKYLKDIK
+1550 KPIK
-1559 ADIAEV
+1559 QMQADIAEV

>member
-1 MQLIFSF
+1 MA
-8 FCMPTLVFKIAADYD
+8 TLYFKVSSDWD
-23 EVIKLRNEISKL
+23 QVLKLRQECEKL
-35 ESQLKKM
+35 EAQLKKM

-129 PNSKAKLAELNA
+129 PNSKAKLAELNT

-173 YKEFAGGTNNADE
+173 YKEFSSGTNNADE

-208 KRFGSDVIEAT
+208 KKFGSDVIEAT

-370 NLMESSAGTW
+370 NLMENSAGTW

-411 TAEDLVESLDDMLSV
+411 TAEDLVESLDDV
-426 IGGLIAAYGTYKAA
+426 IAVMGGLIAAYGTYKAA
-440 LITAAVAQKA
+440 LIAAAVAQKA

-474 QAFNVAS
+474 QAFNLAS

-487 ALLAALVG
+487 TLLAALVG
-495 IGTAVYMFTKRT
+495 IGTAIYMFTKRT

-535 DRLSGVLKSE
+535 DRLSGILKSE
-545 TSSLDQKKKALSDL
+545 TSSIDQKKKALSDL
-559 QSIIPS
+559 QTIIPS
-565 YNASLDEEG
+565 YNASLNEEG

-617 QKIATENYNEAK
+617 QKVATENYNEAK

-646 GINTGVAVFSR
+646 GVNTGVAVFSQ
-657 NSAVNNQLKDRANKA
+657 NSAVNNQLKDSTNKA

-677 SVKKELG
+677 SVNKELG

-704 KKEAPQSTISKE
+704 NKESPQSSISKE
-716 VENTTQRI
+716 VENATIRI

-729 EIADLRSGKLQAEA
+729 EIADLRSGKLQAET

-758 QSAEKTLETLT
+758 QSTEKTLETLT
-769 GARNKDVS
+769 GISYKSENKKVVDS
-777 RENATTSAGG
+777 QQNLSDELLQLIRTNQQNEINLMEEGSEKKRRQIELDYQREIDEIRKQRKKWEDAQGG
-787 KLSDLERKQAI
+787 KLTSEQRDVLGN
-798 ERAKEAVDMEN
+798 RASNAMQSREKGLAEITETEN
-809 QVEQSRIDA
+809 QA
-818 MADGGDKILAQ
+818 A
-829 RELNNK
+829 
-835 KEMQAID
+835 
-842 RSKEEYIQ
+842 
-850 KEIQRQKEIFEATEE
+850 
-865 LKAKQNPKYKKKS
+865 
-878 FESSSVTVDTSM
+878 
-890 FDSIYDN
+890 
-897 TKNKQVNDRLKDEI
+897 I
-911 EANERYLKNYGT
+911 EANERYLKSYGT
-923 FMQKRQAITDEYTR
+923 FMQKRDAIIAEYTR

-951 QKEMEKALSS
+951 QKEMDKALSS
-961 LDLEKLKQGINWELV
+961 LDLGKLKQGINWELI

-989 KVKQQLRDFKNS
+989 KVKQQLREFKNS
-1001 EEYKNMAVDQKKV
+1001 DEYKNMAVDQKKV
-1014 IDEALNNI
+1014 VDEALSNI

-1042 LAKAQEE
+1042 LANAQEE
-1049 LSQAQEEYN
+1049 LAKAQEEYN
-1058 EAMRSGTDAQKEAAT
+1058 EAMRSGTDEQKEAAT
-1073 KKLNDAQKKQ
+1073 KKLNDAQKRQ
-1083 QNAQTNVQ
+1083 QNAQVNVQ

-1098 SNLITLS
+1098 SNLVTLS

-1110 LGSNSEMSLSQVG
+1110 LGSNSEISLSQVG
-1123 SLAGDVVDVFT
+1123 DLAGNIVDIFA
-1134 EAGSKIGG
+1134 EESEKLGG

-1246 YNKNVLAKAQ
+1246 YNKNVLAKAE

-1293 NSLWQ
+1293 DSLWQ
-1298 MSPEQMELLRQN
+1298 MSPEQMDLLRQN

-1330 EALGEYADLAGNLE
+1330 DALGEYADLAGNLE
-1344 ELKEGLFEQLTGMSF
+1344 ELKEGLFEQLTGISF

-1378 DFADNISEYFMR
+1378 DFADNLSEYFMR

-1455 TGSSSQ
+1455 AGSSSQ

-1483 RFTAVYESNLRIET
+1483 RFTAVYESNLRIEA
-1497 AEQQQTV
+1497 AEQLQTV
-1504 AITELRGSISA
+1504 AITELRGSIGS
-1515 LTAQAT
+1515 LTSQVT
-1521 GMYNIADET
+1521 GLYNIADET

-1559 ADIAEV
+1559 ADISEV
-1565 KRNTARL
+1565 KRNTSRL

>member
-1 MQLIFSF
+1 MA
-8 FCMPTLVFKIAADYD
+8 TLYFKVSSDYQ
-23 EVIKLRNEISKL
+23 EVIRLRQECEKL
-35 ESQLKKM
+35 EAQLKKM
-42 DVNKSPAAA
+42 DVTKYPTAA

-86 LNSASKASDE
+86 LNSASNASDE

-129 PNSKAKLAELNA
+129 PNSKAKLAELNR

-173 YKEFAGGTNNADE
+173 YKEFSSGTNNANE

-208 KRFGSDVIEAT
+208 KKFGSDVIEAT

-411 TAEDLVESLDDMLSV
+411 TAEDLVESLDDVLSV
-426 IGGLIAAYGTYKAA
+426 MGGLIAAYGTYKAA

-474 QAFNVAS
+474 QAFNLAS

-487 ALLAALVG
+487 TLLAALVG
-495 IGTAVYMFTKRT
+495 IGTAIYMFTKRT

-523 ADEEFSKQAATV
+523 TDEEFSKQAATV
-535 DRLSGVLKSE
+535 DRLSGILKSE
-545 TSSLDQKKKALSDL
+545 TSSIDQKKKALSDL
-559 QSIIPS
+559 QTIIPS
-565 YNASLDEEG
+565 YNASLNEEG

-617 QKIATENYNEAK
+617 QKVATENYNEAK

-646 GINTGVAVFSR
+646 GVNTGVAVFSQ
-657 NSAVNNQLKDRANKA
+657 NSAVNNQLKDSTNKA

-677 SVKKELG
+677 SVNKELG

-704 KKEAPQSTISKE
+704 NKESPQSSISKE
-716 VENTTQRI
+716 VENATIRI

-758 QSAEKTLETLT
+758 QSTEKTLETLT
-769 GARNKDVS
+769 GISYKSENKKVVDS
-777 RENATTSAGG
+777 QQNLSDELLQLIRTNQQNEINLMEEGSEKKRRQIELDYQREIDEIRKQRKKWEDAQGG
-787 KLSDLERKQAI
+787 KLTSEQREVLGS
-798 ERAKEAVDMEN
+798 RASNAMQSREKGLVEITKAEN
-809 QVEQSRIDA
+809 QA
-818 MADGGDKILAQ
+818 A
-829 RELNNK
+829 
-835 KEMQAID
+835 
-842 RSKEEYIQ
+842 
-850 KEIQRQKEIFEATEE
+850 
-865 LKAKQNPKYKKKS
+865 
-878 FESSSVTVDTSM
+878 
-890 FDSIYDN
+890 
-897 TKNKQVNDRLKDEI
+897 I
-911 EANERYLKNYGT
+911 EANERYLKSYGT
-923 FMQKRQAITDEYTR
+923 FMQKRDVIIAEYTR
-937 KISEAT
+937 KISDAA

-951 QKEMEKALSS
+951 QKEMNKALSS
-961 LDLEKLKQGINWELV
+961 LDLEKLKQGINWELI

-1014 IDEALNNI
+1014 IDEALSNI

-1058 EAMRSGTDAQKEAAT
+1058 EAMRSGTDEQKEAAT
-1073 KKLNDAQKKQ
+1073 KKLNDAQKRQ
-1083 QNAQTNVQ
+1083 QNAQVNVQ

-1098 SNLITLS
+1098 SNLVTLS

-1110 LGSNSEMSLSQVG
+1110 LGSNSEISLSQVG
-1123 SLAGDVVDVFT
+1123 DLAGNIVDIFA
-1134 EAGSKIGG
+1134 EESEKLGG

-1155 TQGLDGFVGN
+1155 TQGLDGFTGN

-1281 IRENVMAEFTGT
+1281 IRENVMAEFTST
-1293 NSLWQ
+1293 DSLWQ
-1298 MSPEQMELLRQN
+1298 MSPEQMDLLRQN

-1318 DSGKGGYGNSVV
+1318 DSGKGGYGNAVV
-1330 EALGEYADLAGNLE
+1330 DALGEYADLAGNLE
-1344 ELKEGLFEQLTGMSF
+1344 ELKEGLFEQLTGISF

-1378 DFADNISEYFMR
+1378 DFADNLSEYFMR

-1455 TGSSSQ
+1455 AGSSSQ

-1515 LTAQAT
+1515 LTSQVT
-1521 GMYNIADET
+1521 GLYNIADET

>member
-1 MQLIFSF
+1 MA
-8 FCMPTLVFKIAADYD
+8 TLYFKVSSDYQ
-23 EVIKLRNEISKL
+23 EVIRLRQECEKL
-35 ESQLKKM
+35 EAQLKKM

-60 ARQQMMGL
+60 TRQQMMGL

-129 PNSKAKLAELNA
+129 PNSKAKLAELNT

-173 YKEFAGGTNNADE
+173 YKEFASGTNNADE

-208 KRFGSDVIEAT
+208 KKFGSDVIEAT

-411 TAEDLVESLDDMLSV
+411 TAEDLVESLDDVLSV
-426 IGGLIAAYGTYKAA
+426 MGGLIAAYGTYKAA

-474 QAFNVAS
+474 QAFNLAS

-487 ALLAALVG
+487 TLLAALVG
-495 IGTAVYMFTKRT
+495 IGTAIYMFTKRT

-523 ADEEFSKQAATV
+523 TDEEFSKQAATV
-535 DRLSGVLKSE
+535 DRLSGILKSE
-545 TSSLDQKKKALSDL
+545 TSSIDQKKKALSDL
-559 QSIIPS
+559 QTIIPS
-565 YNASLDEEG
+565 YNASLNEEG

-617 QKIATENYNEAK
+617 QKVATENYNEAK

-646 GINTGVAVFSR
+646 GVNTGVAVFSQ
-657 NSAVNNQLKDRANKA
+657 NSAVNNQLKDSTNKA

-677 SVKKELG
+677 SVNKELG

-704 KKEAPQSTISKE
+704 NKESPQSSISKE
-716 VENTTQRI
+716 VENATIRI

-758 QSAEKTLETLT
+758 QSTEKTLETLT
-769 GARNKDVS
+769 GISYKSENKKVVDS
-777 RENATTSAGG
+777 QQNLSDELLQLIRTNQQNEINLMEEGSEKKRRQIELDYQREIDEIRKQRKKWEDAQGG
-787 KLSDLERKQAI
+787 KLTSEQREVLGS
-798 ERAKEAVDMEN
+798 RASNAMQSREKGLVEITKAEN
-809 QVEQSRIDA
+809 QA
-818 MADGGDKILAQ
+818 A
-829 RELNNK
+829 
-835 KEMQAID
+835 
-842 RSKEEYIQ
+842 
-850 KEIQRQKEIFEATEE
+850 
-865 LKAKQNPKYKKKS
+865 
-878 FESSSVTVDTSM
+878 
-890 FDSIYDN
+890 
-897 TKNKQVNDRLKDEI
+897 I
-911 EANERYLKNYGT
+911 EANERYLKSYGT
-923 FMQKRQAITDEYTR
+923 FMQKRDVIIAEYTR
-937 KISEAT
+937 KISDAA

-951 QKEMEKALSS
+951 QKEMNKALSS
-961 LDLEKLKQGINWELV
+961 LDLEKLKQGINWELI

-1014 IDEALNNI
+1014 IDEALSNI

-1037 EQLSE
+1037 KQLSE

-1058 EAMRSGTDAQKEAAT
+1058 EAMRSGTDEQKEAAT
-1073 KKLNDAQKKQ
+1073 KKLNDAQKRQ
-1083 QNAQTNVQ
+1083 QNAQVNVQ

-1098 SNLITLS
+1098 SNLVTLS

-1110 LGSNSEMSLSQVG
+1110 LGSNSEISLSQVG
-1123 SLAGDVVDVFT
+1123 DLAGNIVDIFA
-1134 EAGSKIGG
+1134 EESEKLGG

-1155 TQGLDGFVGN
+1155 TQGLDGFVSN

-1256 ANAGYHSS
+1256 ANAGYHSK

-1293 NSLWQ
+1293 DSLWQ
-1298 MSPEQMELLRQN
+1298 MSPEQMDLLRQN

-1318 DSGKGGYGNSVV
+1318 DSGKGGYGNAVV
-1330 EALGEYADLAGNLE
+1330 DALDEYADLAGNLE
-1344 ELKEGLFEQLTGMSF
+1344 GLKEGLFEQLTGISF

-1378 DFADNISEYFMR
+1378 DFADNLSEYFMR

-1455 TGSSSQ
+1455 AGSSSQ

-1515 LTAQAT
+1515 LTSQVT
-1521 GMYNIADET
+1521 GLYNIADET

>member
-1 MQLIFSF
+1 
-8 FCMPTLVFKIAADYD
+8 MPKLVFKVSSDYQ
-23 EVIKLRNEISKL
+23 EVIRLRQECEKL
-35 ESQLKKM
+35 EAQLKKM

-60 ARQQMMGL
+60 TRQQMMGL

-149 RYSLGELQDQQAR
+149 RYSLGELRDQQAR

-173 YKEFAGGTNNADE
+173 YKEFASGTNNADE

-202 GGLVAI
+202 GGLVAV

-344 VKEGKVGFKEVE
+344 VKEGKVGFKEIE

-411 TAEDLVESLDDMLSV
+411 TAEDLVESLDDVLSV
-426 IGGLIAAYGTYKAA
+426 MGGLIAAYGTYKAA

-487 ALLAALVG
+487 TLLAALVG

-523 ADEEFSKQAATV
+523 TDEEFSKQAATV
-535 DRLSGVLKSE
+535 DRLSGILKSE
-545 TSSLDQKKKALSDL
+545 TSSIDQKKKALSDL
-559 QSIIPS
+559 QTIIPS

-617 QKIATENYNEAK
+617 QKVATDNYNEAK

-646 GINTGVAVFSR
+646 GINTSVAVFSQ
-657 NSAVNNQLKDRANKA
+657 NSAVNNQLKDSANKA

-677 SVKKELG
+677 SVNKELG

-704 KKEAPQSTISKE
+704 NKESPQSSISKE
-716 VENTTQRI
+716 VENATKHI

-769 GARNKDVS
+769 GVSHKSENKKVVDNQQNLS
-777 RENATTSAGG
+777 DELLQLIRANQQDEINLMEEGSEKKRRQIELDYQREIDEIRKQRKKWEDAQGG
-787 KLSDLERKQAI
+787 KLTSEQREVLGSRASNAMQSREKGLAAI
-798 ERAKEAVDMEN
+798 TKAEN
-809 QVEQSRIDA
+809 QA
-818 MADGGDKILAQ
+818 A
-829 RELNNK
+829 
-835 KEMQAID
+835 
-842 RSKEEYIQ
+842 
-850 KEIQRQKEIFEATEE
+850 
-865 LKAKQNPKYKKKS
+865 
-878 FESSSVTVDTSM
+878 
-890 FDSIYDN
+890 
-897 TKNKQVNDRLKDEI
+897 I
-911 EANERYLKNYGT
+911 EANERYLKSYGT
-923 FMQKRQAITDEYTR
+923 FLQKRDAIITEYTR
-937 KISEAT
+937 KISEAA

-951 QKEMEKALSS
+951 QKEMDKALSS
-961 LDLEKLKQGINWELV
+961 LDLEKLKQRINWELI
-976 FGDLDKVSKESLN
+976 FGDLEKVSKESLN

-1014 IDEALNNI
+1014 IDEALSNI

-1058 EAMRSGTDAQKEAAT
+1058 EAMRSGTDEQKEAAT
-1073 KKLNDAQKKQ
+1073 KKLNDAQKRQ
-1083 QNAQTNVQ
+1083 QNAQVNVQ

-1098 SNLITLS
+1098 SNLVTLS

-1110 LGSNSEMSLSQVG
+1110 LGSNSEMSLSEIG
-1123 SLAGDVVDVFT
+1123 NLASDVVDVFT

-1155 TQGLDGFVGN
+1155 TQGLDGFIGN

-1171 KSVGGIWDTLTFGGF
+1171 KSAGGIWDTLTFGGF

-1256 ANAGYHSS
+1256 ANAGYHSK

-1293 NSLWQ
+1293 DSLWQ
-1298 MSPEQMELLRQN
+1298 MSPEQMDLLRQN

-1318 DSGKGGYGNSVV
+1318 NSGKEGYGNGVV
-1330 EALGEYADLAGNLE
+1330 DALGEYADLAGNLE
-1344 ELKEGLFEQLTGMSF
+1344 ELKEGLFEQLTGISF

-1378 DFADNISEYFMR
+1378 DFADNLSEYFMR
-1390 AMLSDKIGN
+1390 AILSDKIGN

-1421 SESERNSLQNEYMGY
+1421 NESERNSLQNEYMGY

-1455 TGSSSQ
+1455 AGSSSQ

-1515 LTAQAT
+1515 LTSQVT
-1521 GMYNIADET
+1521 GLYNIADET

-1535 NSYLELQQIRENTED
+1535 NSYLELQQIRENTGEIV
-1550 SAKYLKDIK
+1550 KPIK
-1559 ADIAEV
+1559 QMQADIAEV

>member
-1 MQLIFSF
+1 MA
-8 FCMPTLVFKIAADYD
+8 TLVFRVSAQYD

-35 ESQLKKM
+35 EAQLKKM

-51 KALETQLAS
+51 KALETQLS
-60 ARQQMMGL
+60 STRQQMMGL

-74 AGAVMENDLKKK
+74 AGAVMESDLKKK

-173 YKEFAGGTNNADE
+173 YKEFASGTNNADE

-389 TLFQKMNEF
+389 TLFQKMNEL

-411 TAEDLVESLDDMLSV
+411 TAEDLVESLDDVLS
-426 IGGLIAAYGTYKAA
+426 IMGGLIAAYGTYKAA
-440 LITAAVAQKA
+440 LVTAAVAQKA
-450 VGFVESIRLIGM
+450 VGFVESIQLIGM

-474 QAFNVAS
+474 QAFNLAS
-481 KSNVYV
+481 KSNMYV
-487 ALLAALVG
+487 TLLAALVG

-507 NEATA
+507 NEATV

-523 ADEEFSKQAATV
+523 TDEEFSKQAATV

-545 TSSLDQKKKALSDL
+545 TSSLDRKKKALSDL
-559 QSIIPS
+559 QTIIPS

-617 QKIATENYNEAK
+617 QKVATENYNEAK

-646 GINTGVAVFSR
+646 GVNTGVAVFSQ
-657 NSAVNNQLKDRANKA
+657 NSAVNNQLKDSTNKA

-677 SVKKELG
+677 SVNKELG

-704 KKEAPQSTISKE
+704 NKESPQSSISKE
-716 VENTTQRI
+716 VENATIRI

-758 QSAEKTLETLT
+758 QSTEKTLETLT
-769 GARNKDVS
+769 GISYKSENKKVVDS
-777 RENATTSAGG
+777 QQNLSDELLQLIRTNQQNEINLMEEGSEKKRRQIELDYQREIDEIRKQRKKWEDAQGG
-787 KLSDLERKQAI
+787 KLTSEQREVLGS
-798 ERAKEAVDMEN
+798 RASNAMQSREKGLAEITKAEN
-809 QVEQSRIDA
+809 QA
-818 MADGGDKILAQ
+818 A
-829 RELNNK
+829 
-835 KEMQAID
+835 
-842 RSKEEYIQ
+842 
-850 KEIQRQKEIFEATEE
+850 
-865 LKAKQNPKYKKKS
+865 
-878 FESSSVTVDTSM
+878 
-890 FDSIYDN
+890 
-897 TKNKQVNDRLKDEI
+897 I
-911 EANERYLKNYGT
+911 EANERYLKSYGT
-923 FMQKRQAITDEYTR
+923 FMQKRDAIIAEYTR
-937 KISEAT
+937 KISDAA

-951 QKEMEKALSS
+951 QKEMNKALSS
-961 LDLEKLKQGINWELV
+961 LDLEKLKQGINWELI

-1014 IDEALNNI
+1014 IDEALSNI

-1058 EAMRSGTDAQKEAAT
+1058 EAMRSGTDEQKEAAT
-1073 KKLNDAQKKQ
+1073 KKLNDAQKRQ
-1083 QNAQTNVQ
+1083 QNAQVNVQ

-1098 SNLITLS
+1098 SNLVTLS

-1110 LGSNSEMSLSQVG
+1110 LGSNSEISLSQVG
-1123 SLAGDVVDVFT
+1123 DLAGNIVDIFA
-1134 EAGSKIGG
+1134 EESEKLGG

-1155 TQGLDGFVGN
+1155 TQGLDGFVSN

-1281 IRENVMAEFTGT
+1281 IRENIMAEFTGT
-1293 NSLWQ
+1293 DSLWQ
-1298 MSPEQMELLRQN
+1298 MSPEQMDLLRQN

-1318 DSGKGGYGNSVV
+1318 NSGKGGYGNSVV
-1330 EALGEYADLAGNLE
+1330 DALGEYADLAGNLE
-1344 ELKEGLFEQLTGMSF
+1344 ELKEGLFEQLTGISF

-1378 DFADNISEYFMR
+1378 DFADNLSEYFMR

-1455 TGSSSQ
+1455 AGSSSQ

-1515 LTAQAT
+1515 LTSQVT
-1521 GMYNIADET
+1521 GLYNIADET

-1565 KRNTARL
+1565 KRNTSRL

>member
-1 MQLIFSF
+1 MA
-8 FCMPTLVFKIAADYD
+8 TLYFKVSSDW
-23 EVIKLRNEISKL
+23 EQVVKLRQECERL
-35 ESQLKKM
+35 EAQLKKM

-60 ARQQMMGL
+60 ARQQMMSL

-129 PNSKAKLAELNA
+129 PNSKAKLAELNR

-173 YKEFAGGTNNADE
+173 YKEFSSGTNNADE
-186 IVKSLTDSL
+186 IVKLLTDSL

-238 ADQLIADIVQFA
+238 AEQLIADIVQFA

-411 TAEDLVESLDDMLSV
+411 TAEDLVESLDDVLS
-426 IGGLIAAYGTYKAA
+426 IMGGLIAAYGTYKAA

-450 VGFVESIRLIGM
+450 VGFVESIQLIGM

-487 ALLAALVG
+487 TLLAALVG

-507 NEATA
+507 NEATV

-535 DRLSGVLKSE
+535 DRLSGILKSE
-545 TSSLDQKKKALSDL
+545 TSSIDQKKKALSDL
-559 QSIIPS
+559 QTIIPS

-611 RTQEKQ
+611 RTQEKK
-617 QKIATENYNEAK
+617 QKVATDNYNEAK

-646 GINTGVAVFSR
+646 GVNTGVAVFSQ
-657 NSAVNNQLKDRANKA
+657 NSAVNNQLKDSANKA

-677 SVKKELG
+677 SVNKELG

-704 KKEAPQSTISKE
+704 KKEAQHSTISEE
-716 VENTTQRI
+716 VENATIRI

-769 GARNKDVS
+769 GVSHKSENKKVIDNQQNLS
-777 RENATTSAGG
+777 DELLQLIRANQQDEINLMEEGSEKKRRQIELDYQREIDEIRKQRKKWEDTQGG
-787 KLSDLERKQAI
+787 KLTSEQREVLGS
-798 ERAKEAVDMEN
+798 RASNAMQSREKGLAEITKAEN
-809 QVEQSRIDA
+809 QA
-818 MADGGDKILAQ
+818 A
-829 RELNNK
+829 
-835 KEMQAID
+835 
-842 RSKEEYIQ
+842 
-850 KEIQRQKEIFEATEE
+850 
-865 LKAKQNPKYKKKS
+865 
-878 FESSSVTVDTSM
+878 
-890 FDSIYDN
+890 
-897 TKNKQVNDRLKDEI
+897 I
-911 EANERYLKNYGT
+911 EANERYLKSYGT
-923 FMQKRQAITDEYTR
+923 FLQKRDAIIAEYTR
-937 KISEAT
+937 KSSEAT

-951 QKEMEKALSS
+951 QKEMDKALSS
-961 LDLEKLKQGINWELV
+961 LDLEKLKQGINWELI

-989 KVKQQLRDFKNS
+989 KVKQQLREFKNS
-1001 EEYKNMAVDQKKV
+1001 DEYKNMAVDQKKV
-1014 IDEALNNI
+1014 IDEALSNI

-1058 EAMRSGTDAQKEAAT
+1058 EAMRSGTDEQKEAAT
-1073 KKLNDAQKKQ
+1073 KKLNDAQKRQ
-1083 QNAQTNVQ
+1083 QNAQVNVQ

-1098 SNLITLS
+1098 SNLVTLS

-1110 LGSNSEMSLSQVG
+1110 LGSNSEMSLSEIG
-1123 SLAGDVVDVFT
+1123 NLASDVVDVFT

-1155 TQGLDGFVGN
+1155 TQGLDGFIGN

-1256 ANAGYHSS
+1256 ANASYHSK

-1293 NSLWQ
+1293 DSLWQ
-1298 MSPEQMELLRQN
+1298 MSPEQMDLLRQN

-1318 DSGKGGYGNSVV
+1318 NSGKGGYGNGVV
-1330 EALGEYADLAGNLE
+1330 DALGEYADLAGNLE
-1344 ELKEGLFEQLTGMSF
+1344 ELKEGLFEQLTGISF

-1378 DFADNISEYFMR
+1378 DFADNLSEYFMR

-1421 SESERNSLQNEYMGY
+1421 SESERNSLQNEYMEY

-1515 LTAQAT
+1515 LTSQVT
-1521 GMYNIADET
+1521 GLYNIADET

-1559 ADIAEV
+1559 ADISEV

>member
-1 MQLIFSF
+1 MA
-8 FCMPTLVFKIAADYD
+8 TLYFKVSSDYD
-23 EVIKLRNEISKL
+23 EVIRLRKECEKL
-35 ESQLKKM
+35 EAQLKKM

-129 PNSKAKLAELNA
+129 PNSKAKLAELNR

-173 YKEFAGGTNNADE
+173 YKEFASGTNKADE
-186 IVKSLTDSL
+186 VVKSLTDSL

-208 KRFGSDVIEAT
+208 KKFGSDVIEAT

-276 VVNELSMLGDVASG
+276 VVKELSMLGDVASG

-336 SKDQVGEL
+336 SKDQVSEL

-411 TAEDLVESLDDMLSV
+411 TAEDLVESLDDVLSV
-426 IGGLIAAYGTYKAA
+426 MGGLIAAYGTYKAA

-450 VGFVESIRLIGM
+450 VGFVESIRLIVM

-487 ALLAALVG
+487 ALLATLVG
-495 IGTAVYMFTKRT
+495 IGTAIYMYTKRT
-507 NEATA
+507 NEATV

-559 QSIIPS
+559 QAIIPS

-611 RTQEKQ
+611 RVQEKQ
-617 QKIATENYNEAK
+617 QKVAMENYNEAK

-646 GINTGVAVFSR
+646 GVNTGVTVFSQ
-657 NSAVNNQLKDRANKA
+657 NSAVNNQLKDSANKA

-677 SVKKELG
+677 SVNKELG

-704 KKEAPQSTISKE
+704 NKESPQSSISKE
-716 VENTTQRI
+716 VENATKRI

-1001 EEYKNMAVDQKKV
+1001 DEYKNMAVDQKKV

-1058 EAMRSGTDAQKEAAT
+1058 EAMKNGTDAQKEAAT
-1073 KKLNDAQKKQ
+1073 KKLNDAQKRQ
-1083 QNAQTNVQ
+1083 QNAQVNVQ

-1098 SNLITLS
+1098 SNLVTLS

-1559 ADIAEV
+1559 TDIAEV

>member
-1 MQLIFSF
+1 MA
-8 FCMPTLVFKIAADYD
+8 TLVFRVSSDW
-23 EVIKLRNEISKL
+23 EQVVKLRQECEKL
-35 ESQLKKM
+35 EAQLKKM

-51 KALETQLAS
+51 RALETQLAS

-74 AGAVMENDLKKK
+74 VGATMERDFKNGIY
-86 LNSASKASDE
+86 SASQTVNNLSANITSQRGVIRQLQNE
-96 LTEEIIKQRKIIRDT
+96 LTLLKEKYRETVKSGGNTSGMSEQIKAQTDKLREQKDILFGLT
-111 QDDVRRLSDE
+111 QQQAEARLSVKRLKDE
-121 YSKMGKYS
+121 YAAFKEEAGETVEANEKMS
-129 PNSKAKLAELNA
+129 
-141 AKAALNEQ
+141 
-149 RYSLGELQDQQAR
+149 
-162 NRLEVRKLTRE
+162 V
-173 YKEFAGGTNNADE
+173 
-186 IVKSLTDSL
+186 SLTKVL
-195 KRTAAEI
+195 GVI
-202 GGLVAI
+202 GGVTALKNFATELVNV
-208 KRFGSDVIEAT
+208 RGQF
-219 GKMQQLQVALS
+219 QQLEIAFS
-230 TILQDKSK
+230 TMLKSK
-238 ADQLIADIVQFA
+238 EKADKLMSELVDIA
-250 AKTPFNLDDVATGAK
+250 AKTPFDLQGVASSAK
-265 QLLAYGSSADN
+265 QMIAYGSSAEN
-276 VVNELSMLGDVASG
+276 VGDELVMLGNVAAGVGS
-290 LQIPIGQLIY
+290 QLSEIAY

-305 RTQGRAMTVDIRQF
+305 RTQGRAYAVDIRQF

-336 SKDQVGEL
+336 TKDEVSGL

-356 QAFKNMTSEGGKFA
+356 QAFKNMTSESGIYY
-370 NLMESSAGTW
+370 NLMQEQSKSLTGQLSNLGDAWDTMLNEIGKDTQGIASAGISG
-380 PQRLSNIED
+380 LKGLIENYE
-389 TLFQKMNEF
+389 TVGKIL
-398 GNKYKEVFEFGIG
+398 I
-411 TAEDLVESLDDMLSV
+411 
-426 IGGLIAAYGTYKAA
+426 GLIATYGTYKTA
-440 LITAAVAQKA
+440 LIVVRIAQDTLTARMELAILVTKAQTIAQKA
-450 VGFVESIRLIGM
+450 LNTVMKANPYVLVATV
-462 YRKELGLATAAQ
+462 LAGLVATMWAFHDSTTASEKAQ
-474 QAFNVAS
+474 QKFNEEQKNFA
-481 KSNVYV
+481 N
-487 ALLAALVG
+487 
-495 IGTAVYMFTKRT
+495 
-507 NEATA
+507 
-512 AQETLNSVNKK
+512 QEEERKK
-523 ADEEFSKQAATV
+523 KIEELIRVIQDETETEFSKIKAYEELQ
-535 DRLSGVLKSE
+535 RYSP
-545 TSSLDQKKKALSDL
+545 ALSSAYTREQLAVLNLAEANKELNKERDKN
-559 QSIIPS
+559 S
-565 YNASLDEEG
+565 YENILKNIQQWEEKIKSLNASLKNAGQGAPLIASQIESAKANLNKWKSALSEYNRLKKETEENSKPVEVKLMEA
-574 RLINNNT
+574 RSNREQIIREYNIARQILQEEQEKIKNFPFATIPIDVQIRFNNAQAALKGIDGT
-581 EAIKSY
+581 ISGLESQREASEKSY
-587 LTQLEKQIR
+587 QQAYKEA
-596 MKAAQEELEE
+596 KAVYEAKLKAVEDAKKGTESAYKKAVEELEAAEKSYKSLGGVTGDTLAKQENNAKKDAERQKKEQQQLAEE
-606 LYRKK
+606 LLQLRRTNQQEEINLMEEGSEKKRRQIELDYQREIDEIRKQRKK
-611 RTQEKQ
+611 WEDAQ
-617 QKIATENYNEAK
+617 
-629 SLYNS
+629 
-634 SVTMTGS
+634 
-641 ALQNR
+641 
-646 GINTGVAVFSR
+646 
-657 NSAVNNQLKDRANKA
+657 
-672 KKELD
+672 
-677 SVKKELG
+677 
-684 ETVSAITELEK
+684 
-695 EIEKSSLSD
+695 
-704 KKEAPQSTISKE
+704 
-716 VENTTQRI
+716 
-724 KTLKQ
+724 
-729 EIADLRSGKLQAEA
+729 
-743 GKTVESAIKAKEKEL
+743 
-758 QSAEKTLETLT
+758 
-769 GARNKDVS
+769 
-777 RENATTSAGG
+777 GG
-787 KLSDLERKQAI
+787 KLTSEQRDVLGN
-798 ERAKEAVDMEN
+798 RASNAMQSREKGLAEITETEN
-809 QVEQSRIDA
+809 QA
-818 MADGGDKILAQ
+818 A
-829 RELNNK
+829 
-835 KEMQAID
+835 
-842 RSKEEYIQ
+842 
-850 KEIQRQKEIFEATEE
+850 
-865 LKAKQNPKYKKKS
+865 
-878 FESSSVTVDTSM
+878 
-890 FDSIYDN
+890 
-897 TKNKQVNDRLKDEI
+897 I
-911 EANERYLKNYGT
+911 EANERYLKSYGT
-923 FMQKRQAITDEYTR
+923 FMQKRDAIIAEYTR

-951 QKEMEKALSS
+951 QKEMDKALSS
-961 LDLEKLKQGINWELV
+961 LDLEKLKQGINWELI

-1014 IDEALNNI
+1014 IDEALSNI

-1058 EAMRSGTDAQKEAAT
+1058 EAMRSGTDEQKEAAT
-1073 KKLNDAQKKQ
+1073 KKLNDAQKRQ
-1083 QNAQTNVQ
+1083 QNAQVNVQ

-1098 SNLITLS
+1098 SNLVTLS

-1110 LGSNSEMSLSQVG
+1110 LGSNSEISLSQVG
-1123 SLAGDVVDVFT
+1123 DLAGNIVDIFA
-1134 EAGSKIGG
+1134 EESEKLGG

-1256 ANAGYHSS
+1256 ANAGYHSK

-1293 NSLWQ
+1293 DSLWQ
-1298 MSPEQMELLRQN
+1298 MSPEQMDLLRQN

-1318 DSGKGGYGNSVV
+1318 DSGKGGYGNGVV

-1344 ELKEGLFEQLTGMSF
+1344 ELKEGLFEQLTGISF

-1378 DFADNISEYFMR
+1378 DFADNLSEYFMR

-1455 TGSSSQ
+1455 AGSSSQ

-1515 LTAQAT
+1515 LTSQVT
-1521 GMYNIADET
+1521 GLYNIADET

>member
-1 MQLIFSF
+1 MAILYFRVSAQ
-8 FCMPTLVFKIAADYD
+8 YD
-23 EVIKLRNEISKL
+23 EVIRLRKECEKL
-35 ESQLKKM
+35 EAQLKKM

-129 PNSKAKLAELNA
+129 PNSKAKLAELNR

-173 YKEFAGGTNNADE
+173 YKDFSSGTNNADE

-208 KRFGSDVIEAT
+208 KKFGSDVIEAT

-230 TILQDKSK
+230 TILQDKTK
-238 ADQLIADIVQFA
+238 ADQLIAEIVQFA
-250 AKTPFNLDDVATGAK
+250 AKTPFNLDDVAEGAK
-265 QLLAYGSSADN
+265 QLLAYGSSADK
-276 VVNELSMLGDVASG
+276 VIEELSMLGDVASG

-370 NLMESSAGTW
+370 NLMENSAGTW

-411 TAEDLVESLDDMLSV
+411 TAEDLVESLDDV
-426 IGGLIAAYGTYKAA
+426 IAVMGGLIAAYGTYKAA
-440 LITAAVAQKA
+440 LIAAAVAQKA

-474 QAFNVAS
+474 QAFNLAS

-487 ALLAALVG
+487 TLLAALVG
-495 IGTAVYMFTKRT
+495 IGTAIYMFTKRT

-535 DRLSGVLKSE
+535 DRLSGILKSE
-545 TSSLDQKKKALSDL
+545 TSSIDQKKKALSDL
-559 QSIIPS
+559 QTIIPS
-565 YNASLDEEG
+565 YNASLNEEG

-611 RTQEKQ
+611 QTQEKQ
-617 QKIATENYNEAK
+617 QKVATENYNEAK

-646 GINTGVAVFSR
+646 GVNTGVAVFSQ
-657 NSAVNNQLKDRANKA
+657 NSAVNNQLKDSTNKA

-677 SVKKELG
+677 SVNKELG

-704 KKEAPQSTISKE
+704 NKESPQSSISKE
-716 VENTTQRI
+716 VENATIRI

-758 QSAEKTLETLT
+758 QSTEKTLETLT
-769 GARNKDVS
+769 GISYKSENKKVVDS
-777 RENATTSAGG
+777 QQNLSDELLQLIRTNQQNEINLMEEGSEKKRRQIELDYQREIDEIRKQRKKWEDAQGG
-787 KLSDLERKQAI
+787 KLTSEQREVLGS
-798 ERAKEAVDMEN
+798 RASNVMQSREKGLAEITKAEN
-809 QVEQSRIDA
+809 QA
-818 MADGGDKILAQ
+818 A
-829 RELNNK
+829 
-835 KEMQAID
+835 
-842 RSKEEYIQ
+842 
-850 KEIQRQKEIFEATEE
+850 
-865 LKAKQNPKYKKKS
+865 
-878 FESSSVTVDTSM
+878 
-890 FDSIYDN
+890 
-897 TKNKQVNDRLKDEI
+897 I
-911 EANERYLKNYGT
+911 EANERYLKSYGT
-923 FMQKRQAITDEYTR
+923 FMQKRDAIIAEYTR
-937 KISEAT
+937 KISEAA

-951 QKEMEKALSS
+951 QKEMDKALSS
-961 LDLEKLKQGINWELV
+961 LDLEKLKQGINWELI

-1014 IDEALNNI
+1014 IDEALSNI

-1058 EAMRSGTDAQKEAAT
+1058 EAMRSGTDEQKEATT
-1073 KKLNDAQKKQ
+1073 KKLNDAQKRQ
-1083 QNAQTNVQ
+1083 QNAQVNVQ

-1098 SNLITLS
+1098 SNLVTLS

-1110 LGSNSEMSLSQVG
+1110 LGSNSEISLSQVG
-1123 SLAGDVVDVFT
+1123 DLAGNIVDIFA
-1134 EAGSKIGG
+1134 EESEKLGG

-1155 TQGLDGFVGN
+1155 TQGLDGFVSN

-1293 NSLWQ
+1293 DSLWQ
-1298 MSPEQMELLRQN
+1298 MSPEQMDLLRQN

-1318 DSGKGGYGNSVV
+1318 DSGKGGYGNAVV
-1330 EALGEYADLAGNLE
+1330 DALDEYADLAGNLE
-1344 ELKEGLFEQLTGMSF
+1344 ELKEGLFEQLTGISF

-1378 DFADNISEYFMR
+1378 DFADNLSEYFMR

-1399 MYSQKLEDWW
+1399 MYSQKLENWW

-1455 TGSSSQ
+1455 AGSSSQ

-1559 ADIAEV
+1559 TDIAEV

>member
-1 MQLIFSF
+1 
-8 FCMPTLVFKIAADYD
+8 
-23 EVIKLRNEISKL
+23 
-35 ESQLKKM
+35 
-42 DVNKSPAAA
+42 
-51 KALETQLAS
+51 
-60 ARQQMMGL
+60 
-68 VTEAAK
+68 
-74 AGAVMENDLKKK
+74 
-86 LNSASKASDE
+86 
-96 LTEEIIKQRKIIRDT
+96 
-111 QDDVRRLSDE
+111 
-121 YSKMGKYS
+121 
-129 PNSKAKLAELNA
+129 
-141 AKAALNEQ
+141 
-149 RYSLGELQDQQAR
+149 
-162 NRLEVRKLTRE
+162 
-173 YKEFAGGTNNADE
+173 
-186 IVKSLTDSL
+186 
-195 KRTAAEI
+195 
-202 GGLVAI
+202 
-208 KRFGSDVIEAT
+208 
-219 GKMQQLQVALS
+219 
-230 TILQDKSK
+230 
-238 ADQLIADIVQFA
+238 
-250 AKTPFNLDDVATGAK
+250 
-265 QLLAYGSSADN
+265 
-276 VVNELSMLGDVASG
+276 
-290 LQIPIGQLIY
+290 
-300 LYGTL
+300 
-305 RTQGRAMTVDIRQF
+305 
-319 AGRGI
+319 
-324 PIYEELAKVLGV
+324 
-336 SKDQVGEL
+336 
-344 VKEGKVGFKEVE
+344 
-356 QAFKNMTSEGGKFA
+356 
-370 NLMESSAGTW
+370 
-380 PQRLSNIED
+380 
-389 TLFQKMNEF
+389 
-398 GNKYKEVFEFGIG
+398 
-411 TAEDLVESLDDMLSV
+411 
-426 IGGLIAAYGTYKAA
+426 
-440 LITAAVAQKA
+440 
-450 VGFVESIRLIGM
+450 M

-481 KSNVYV
+481 KSNMYV
-487 ALLAALVG
+487 TLLAALVG

-507 NEATA
+507 NEATV

-545 TSSLDQKKKALSDL
+545 TSSLDRKKKALSDL
-559 QSIIPS
+559 QTIIPS

-617 QKIATENYNEAK
+617 KKVATENYNEAK

-646 GINTGVAVFSR
+646 GVNTGVAVFSQ
-657 NSAVNNQLKDRANKA
+657 NSAVNNQLKDSANKA

-677 SVKKELG
+677 SVNKELG
-684 ETVSAITELEK
+684 ETVSAIKELEK

-704 KKEAPQSTISKE
+704 KKEAQHSTISEE
-716 VENTTQRI
+716 VENATIRI

-769 GARNKDVS
+769 GVSHKSENKKVVDNQQNLS
-777 RENATTSAGG
+777 DELLQLIRANQQEEINLMEEGSEKKRRQIELDYQREIDEIRKQRKKWEDAQGG
-787 KLSDLERKQAI
+787 KLTSEQREVLGS
-798 ERAKEAVDMEN
+798 RASNAMTSREKGLAEITETEN
-809 QVEQSRIDA
+809 QA
-818 MADGGDKILAQ
+818 A
-829 RELNNK
+829 
-835 KEMQAID
+835 
-842 RSKEEYIQ
+842 
-850 KEIQRQKEIFEATEE
+850 
-865 LKAKQNPKYKKKS
+865 
-878 FESSSVTVDTSM
+878 
-890 FDSIYDN
+890 
-897 TKNKQVNDRLKDEI
+897 I
-911 EANERYLKNYGT
+911 EANERYLKSYGT
-923 FMQKRQAITDEYTR
+923 FMQKRDAIIAEYTR

-951 QKEMEKALSS
+951 QKEMDKALSS
-961 LDLEKLKQGINWELV
+961 LDLEKLKQGINWELI

-989 KVKQQLRDFKNS
+989 KVKQQLREFKNS
-1001 EEYKNMAVDQKKV
+1001 DEYKNMAVDQKKV
-1014 IDEALNNI
+1014 VDEALSNI

-1058 EAMRSGTDAQKEAAT
+1058 EAMRSGTDEQKEAAT
-1073 KKLNDAQKKQ
+1073 KKLNDAQKRQ
-1083 QNAQTNVQ
+1083 QNAQVNVQ

-1098 SNLITLS
+1098 SNLVTLS

-1110 LGSNSEMSLSQVG
+1110 LGSNSEISLSQVG
-1123 SLAGDVVDVFT
+1123 DLAGNIVDIFA
-1134 EAGSKIGG
+1134 EESEKLGG

-1155 TQGLDGFVGN
+1155 TQGLDGFIGN

-1246 YNKNVLAKAQ
+1246 YNKNVLSKAQ
-1256 ANAGYHSS
+1256 ANAGYHSK

-1293 NSLWQ
+1293 DSLWQ
-1298 MSPEQMELLRQN
+1298 MSPEQMDLLRQN

-1318 DSGKGGYGNSVV
+1318 DSGKGGYGNGVV

-1344 ELKEGLFEQLTGMSF
+1344 ELKEGLFEQLTGISF

-1378 DFADNISEYFMR
+1378 DFADNLSEYFMR

-1455 TGSSSQ
+1455 AGSSSQ

-1497 AEQQQTV
+1497 AEQQQTI
-1504 AITELRGSISA
+1504 AITELRGSIGS
-1515 LTAQAT
+1515 LTSQVT
-1521 GMYNIADET
+1521 GLYNIADET

-1535 NSYLELQQIRENTED
+1535 NSYLELQQIRENTGEIV
-1550 SAKYLKDIK
+1550 KPIK
-1559 ADIAEV
+1559 QMQADIAEV

>member
-1 MQLIFSF
+1 
-8 FCMPTLVFKIAADYD
+8 MPKLVFKVSSDYQ
-23 EVIKLRNEISKL
+23 EVIRLRQECEKL
-35 ESQLKKM
+35 EAQLKKM

-60 ARQQMMGL
+60 TRQQMMGL

-149 RYSLGELQDQQAR
+149 RYSLGELRDQQAR

-173 YKEFAGGTNNADE
+173 YKEFASGTNNADE

-202 GGLVAI
+202 GGLVAV

-411 TAEDLVESLDDMLSV
+411 TAEDLVESLDDVLSV
-426 IGGLIAAYGTYKAA
+426 MGGLIAAYGTYKAA

-487 ALLAALVG
+487 TLLAALVG

-523 ADEEFSKQAATV
+523 TDEEFSKQAATV
-535 DRLSGVLKSE
+535 DRLSGILKSE
-545 TSSLDQKKKALSDL
+545 TSSIDQKKKALSDL
-559 QSIIPS
+559 QTIIPS

-617 QKIATENYNEAK
+617 QKVATDNYNEAK

-646 GINTGVAVFSR
+646 GINTSVAVFSQ
-657 NSAVNNQLKDRANKA
+657 NSAVNNQLKDSANKA

-677 SVKKELG
+677 SVNKELG

-704 KKEAPQSTISKE
+704 NKESPQSSISKE
-716 VENTTQRI
+716 VENATKHI

-769 GARNKDVS
+769 GVSHKSENKKVVDNQQNLS
-777 RENATTSAGG
+777 DELLQLIRANQQDEINLMEEGSEKKRRQIELDYQREIDEIRKQRKKWEDAQGG
-787 KLSDLERKQAI
+787 KLTSEQREVLGSRASNAMQSREKGLAAI
-798 ERAKEAVDMEN
+798 TKAEN
-809 QVEQSRIDA
+809 QA
-818 MADGGDKILAQ
+818 A
-829 RELNNK
+829 
-835 KEMQAID
+835 
-842 RSKEEYIQ
+842 
-850 KEIQRQKEIFEATEE
+850 
-865 LKAKQNPKYKKKS
+865 
-878 FESSSVTVDTSM
+878 
-890 FDSIYDN
+890 
-897 TKNKQVNDRLKDEI
+897 I
-911 EANERYLKNYGT
+911 EANERYLKSYGT
-923 FMQKRQAITDEYTR
+923 FLQKRDAIITEYTR
-937 KISEAT
+937 KISEAA

-951 QKEMEKALSS
+951 QKEMDKALSS
-961 LDLEKLKQGINWELV
+961 LDLEKLKQRINWELI
-976 FGDLDKVSKESLN
+976 FGDLEKVSKESLN

-1014 IDEALNNI
+1014 IDEALSNI

-1058 EAMRSGTDAQKEAAT
+1058 EAMRSGTDEQKEAAT
-1073 KKLNDAQKKQ
+1073 KKLNDAQKRQ
-1083 QNAQTNVQ
+1083 QNAQVNVQ

-1098 SNLITLS
+1098 SNLVTLS

-1110 LGSNSEMSLSQVG
+1110 LGSNSEMSLSEIG
-1123 SLAGDVVDVFT
+1123 NLASDVVDVFT

-1155 TQGLDGFVGN
+1155 TQGLDGFIGN

-1171 KSVGGIWDTLTFGGF
+1171 KSAGGIWDTLTFGGF

-1256 ANAGYHSS
+1256 ANAGYHSK

-1293 NSLWQ
+1293 DSLWQ
-1298 MSPEQMELLRQN
+1298 MSPEQMDLLRQN

-1318 DSGKGGYGNSVV
+1318 NSGKGGYGNGVV
-1330 EALGEYADLAGNLE
+1330 DALGEYADLAGNLE
-1344 ELKEGLFEQLTGMSF
+1344 ELKEGLFEQLTGISF

-1378 DFADNISEYFMR
+1378 DFADNLSEYFMR
-1390 AMLSDKIGN
+1390 AILSDKIGN

-1421 SESERNSLQNEYMGY
+1421 NESERNSLQNEYMGY

-1455 TGSSSQ
+1455 AGSSSQ

-1515 LTAQAT
+1515 LTSQVT
-1521 GMYNIADET
+1521 GLYNIADET